1 MDINTNNY
9 WEKQNKIGQQEI
21 AERAENIDKYGIHVP
36 DDVYAEMNK
45 VIANSDN
52 PEESAY
58 RFGTAYQYSQMFD
71 IPFSEAYEKQD
82 EFNHALYGA
91 ETNKSAKE
99 WYTAVSDAFV
109 MGKNNVRIGQLGN
122 EIRAAMI
129 DGDEEKLNLLY
140 KELDI
145 LERDNETRQD
155 NIPRMWTV
163 EALKAGAESLPFTTA
178 SMVPGIIGSFISPGV
193 GLTAG
198 AVTSASLMSGQEYLE
213 LRKNGASHEVANVVA
228 NISGGLQG
236 IVEVALGKSLETVGA
251 VGGAVGKKVT
261 GEGVRKQ
268 AIEKI
273 TNAVGKKLHYG
284 AGAKIASNIALRSVE
299 GTLEEGLEEAVQEL
313 ISIGGQALAAE
324 LENYDLP
331 PEVADNIGKQT
342 FEAFKGGILGSLAL
356 GGLPVTINTVASVK
370 DYQAIKKAAETI
382 ESPEMFKDVAKNSKE
397 GKRVFSGFN
406 DDKKDAVIDRVFK
419 EAQTARDKNHDEMY
433 AEQKESYTYD
443 EETSYTDEEGNEVEI
458 EVTPEYR
465 TESGE
470 LKTDIQ
476 TTTDEDGNT
485 KGTFRIVDENNIQSY
500 GHIDYTL
507 DEETQTV
514 TIDNFK
520 MANKNRDVL
529 RAETFDAFAQN
540 MAGYKIEWN
549 PVYSKAKGFK
559 EYLTKN
565 NPYGEAQGLN
575 YYKDV
580 SAVADVKTRKS
591 VDKQLQA
598 NIKNLTA
605 RERSAAIVLLESAA
619 LKKGLGLTEYVN
631 QTFNNGQ
638 IFGNL
643 EEAQAMAQK
652 QNGADVKMQ
661 GAMLWR
667 RFGAETRAVIYAS
680 EHSNFSTWA
689 HELAHIWHDQL
700 EGDLKTEA
708 EKAFGVVNGDWRNTL
723 FTFADG
729 TVSTAA
735 EAFARGFEDYLKT
748 GKAPSNSLKKI
759 FQDFAEFL
767 ARVYNGIKNFI
778 NMSPEITSV
787 YDQLLKGDDS
797 LLKLA
802 EKAVIEQEIQNKL
815 AQQRQQEEQAKQARE
830 QQKEERAVKE
840 REIEEAQ
847 EEYDETEQLE
857 DETFEEETT
866 VEEEEI
872 TDTVQEDIINSLD
885 ATNKEDA
892 QKVADILTDE
902 NASKEAKETTALDS
916 AGKNR
921 DEEFA
926 IFQLAGVNG
935 IRNMAYSIKKKERLD
950 ALAVAQNMLEKAS
963 PLEGAKVTMQRI
975 KWATGWDKNASGK
988 WVYELDTSLFRIKN
1002 IGAFTKI
1009 LQSEPQQLVRATDLT
1024 VDTIL
1029 DAPELFEIYPLLRDI
1044 KVTFVNDYTGF
1055 RGGFGNNGIILNTRY
1070 IDKVNTEKGL
1080 KGVLVHEI
1088 QHAIQAL
1095 EAAQSEDIK
1104 DKKDLVAI
1112 VENFRKVYA
1121 KLQQR
1126 QMNAGHFYDQD
1137 TDKFDA
1143 SMQAYMNDELE
1154 IDARAVAKRTL
1165 LKSDERRHSI
1175 IANSTDV
1182 DITEKI
1188 VQQVIGIEGAQRL
1201 DDAYEV
1207 YERMDN
1213 YRIAREM
1220 ELAGKSAKD
1229 IKLAT
1234 GWERG
1239 VDAKWRYEI
1248 DDQEYKH
1255 DFINKS
1261 IDYIKNNPRYTELN
1275 NKLESLDGDYFKLT
1289 EAEQKEM
1296 DSIYDE
1302 IFDNYTTKNTVYLKD
1317 VLDAEELYNA
1327 YPEFKEYTVT
1337 FGYKPEHD
1345 YMGAFYEYREHID
1358 INMAPLSGN
1367 QEEIFSIL
1375 LHEIQHAIQYKENF
1389 ARGGNEKVAR
1399 RAALKSVEYSFE
1411 DKQKSNWYTYYLREA
1426 SAADFVLQSKRIQKN
1441 PELIKKTGYWQ
1452 AHSWAVPKKGTKEY
1466 NDYLYDR
1473 IAGWQEETQKYI
1485 IGDAYGYGS
1494 LLDSLYS
1501 KSEEELKKIRARN
1514 KYQANKYKDLYF
1526 KIYNLEKRKE
1536 EYSNLSD
1543 FELYKRL
1550 SGEAESRNVQNRMYM
1565 SPEQRKETLLSE
1577 TMDIAPE
1584 DQIVLFQELVEA
1596 EDKAE
1601 TILFQSI
1608 PIKKGLKK
1616 TKDIA
1621 SYMKDKLSSY
1631 GFSLKEDY
1639 SGLSSSQ
1646 YLTVTNYKEMT
1657 GQESQYNGGELK
1669 IRISDHDLPPSYDG
1683 LNGYHDI
1690 DVMSEAVERPGN
1702 DGKATSYEN
1711 VIKDLVNN
1719 ITEDNKEALRTKKGL
1734 LRSKNNQAK
1743 KQLPEW
1749 LLSEKTIRE
1758 RLDKEEDINTRFLL
1772 STFANFK
1779 QNERASKILEQIEYI
1794 KNNLDSSYYN
1804 SFKKLGLVDDSS
1816 LNNNLSSIL
1825 NQSSPAE
1832 ELENVR
1838 KQYENTDKWLKAPN
1852 GKDTNLTEK
1861 QWLQVRT
1868 SQFKAW
1874 FGDWENDPENASKV
1888 VDENGEP
1895 LVVYHGTLFSNFNV
1909 FDPSNGISF
1918 FTPTKEQAMSFG
1930 GRENAKYIYDE
1941 VTGNEDPG
1949 VFSCFLN
1956 IRNPKVVDFH
1966 GLTFNGENT
1975 ETGESED
1982 LFTDEEAFKAKDE
1995 GFDGTKFT
2003 NIHYDWSENFNI
2015 EVTDENI
2022 INDEFV
2028 VFSPNQIK
2036 SATDNSGEFSSD
2048 NPSILFQSLRDS
2060 EIDKQYF
2067 AAIEAGDM
2075 ETVQRLV
2082 NEQAERKGYV
2092 DNSDYQGTSA
2102 FNGAAPYRN
2111 GYFDTKEER
2120 LQAIEEGSF
2129 EDTQTLGD
2137 FAYDNA
2143 DALGFDYLIND
2154 NRAYRTADD
2163 KRKEAI
2169 ENLRNAVKDAQS
2181 GKKNV
2186 KIKMYRS
2193 VPADIKE
2200 NFFRVGDWITPSK
2213 SYAEDN
2219 ADVHNWKEGEY
2230 RIIEQ
2235 DVDLEH
2241 LWWDGNDI
2249 AEWGY
2254 DDETDNNRYKNVA
2267 NNRKLAELIT
2277 YDEQGNIIPLSKRFD
2292 ESNPSILYQTAYH
2305 GSPHNFDRFTTDAI
2319 GTGEGAQSFGWGLY
2333 FTNQED
2339 IARWYADKLSQGTV
2353 KKEYNSIKDYVLLLY
2368 RDVFIEKKDFIQEKN
2383 AIENS
2388 IKRELEAKKDMG
2400 YPSHVI
2406 ADIENDLK
2414 LFSTIS
2420 DEDSLYNI
2428 VEKKRNLYTV
2438 ELPEGKYLYWDKAY
2452 EGNDYKLIL
2461 EDIKQAIKNNPNSET
2476 EWALKVID
2484 QTLYE
2489 GITGADLYH
2498 HLTSLIDD
2506 GEERNPE
2513 KTTSMLLKSIG
2524 YIGIDYP
2531 SASLS
2536 NMIIAEGKR
2545 NYVIFDD
2552 EDVKVLEHLTYQTLD
2567 ELYTDA
2573 RGFDSWQ
2580 SFMEVY
2586 EGWLKPEPS
2595 LVPENADAS
2604 WYKSIW
2610 EMAHGMVAEPD
2621 ETLTKTDNPGAM
2633 SLDALFLMEIKKP
2646 GKLEEFLKNIHY
2658 LNTLNF
2664 DVMGEPIDE
2673 GDAAQREVQ
2682 AQLQYFMRKS
2692 LTHGSWFG
2700 NAARVFNDKP
2710 LTDKARKTM
2719 LTLIEHSTRDYRDI
2733 YSELMGRED
2742 FAVPAEE
2749 KISTNIKLGLHGIEG
2764 ANTDILS
2771 PEKRRQISEQIR
2783 NDEIAQKIKDGT
2795 MPMNDELDRYI
2806 KKLEKDTKE
2815 AEKKYDELK
2824 EATEQDYKRLSDW
2837 QQRQLIELQDEM
2849 LKARARYKNKSDEI
2863 SRKIN
2868 RGIKLT
2874 EQYLKEERALKASYD
2889 KLFKQYSDLIKAQ
2902 RLNADINDAI
2912 ERRENW
2918 YRVKEDLKEKRDE
2931 KRVIEQ
2937 IKKLRIQLVKR
2948 TMRRVPFN
2956 RVDFKSA
2963 KTLIAIQ
2970 RIFEPNLFGGVNKW
2984 IGTEG
2989 SYLRAVWSSWQT
3001 DSEFREKTEKRL
3013 QKYKSGAKVIELLN
3027 NSKTVED
3034 FNKWTSKER
3043 ARLHRLLPKEDWIR
3057 ELKLE
3062 DLAEERADS
3071 IQLDITTKE
3080 DVKYDA
3086 NGKAYILTTPVMSDE
3101 VKELVLDALGQDL
3114 FNQLVYRPFA
3124 EWTTEEMETL
3134 AKRVDEIYTD
3144 GKATLQA
3151 KKDAQI
3157 EQANRIRENIER
3169 AVKNTGIVINP
3180 GDSDEVKQ
3188 KKREQI
3194 AKILGEDVSVKG
3206 TIDGKRDG
3214 LFGRLG
3220 KILHGYSDANVL
3232 RVARILDG
3240 YQDGTN
3246 VIQLY
3251 RREND
3256 CYIAKNN
3263 AINQRTSKINQAM
3276 KDNKIKL
3283 NELFESVEIKDFY
3296 KGESVSFTVDELL
3309 FFMKAS
3315 LDEKAKEAVMYGNMM
3330 SGSVMQKY
3338 KQEFINADEQAQTI
3352 DMVGEDLPGT
3362 HAYKEICEILFDKV
3376 LTAANSLDTKYLNF
3390 ADAISDDYA
3399 IQFDRL
3405 QEASINEF
3413 NTPVWRENNYIPLV
3427 RLESNGDTNHNRVKE
3442 DLLGTLGSGT
3452 QTKQWADKGMTKKR
3466 IKISPLYQA
3475 PVETGLYKTWIDSVE
3490 RTEHFIAYAGYVREL
3505 NRVYK
3510 SKDARFTRR
3519 FIEDR
3524 YGKGMVDYIDNYIN
3538 EVANPNANAALSDMD
3553 RIVKILRGRTAPAYL
3568 AWKTSSIVKQSLT
3581 SPWPFIQFMNPAQ
3594 YLKSCFD
3601 ILTKKNMY
3609 ETIQAKSVFMRNRKI
3624 DPIIDLIDEQLNKK
3638 TNPVMSKVNQFN
3650 KIGMTGL
3657 EMIDWVC
3664 VAPGW
3669 LAAYE
3674 ERYKAL
3680 TKKNDDVYEIT
3691 KAQLQ
3696 EENDKLDIVSS
3707 ERMTEQQIET
3717 EAQKA
3722 VLTESE
3728 IEAKAVEYAD
3738 DVVRQC
3744 QPSNRS
3750 VDLAPLFKQKGPG
3763 SEIIKAVLQFQTS
3776 LNVIWQNIRYDI
3788 PMAVRQ
3794 KEFKKV
3800 VGTIGGY
3807 VMAGIMMNAVCEG
3820 FGGDDGEDEELTALK
3835 KLIFYSTTQFT
3846 DAIPV
3851 IGSYVTKTTEQL
3863 ITGETPY
3870 STNNDLFPLLTK
3882 YRQGT
3887 QQAIKGNWD
3896 KAAGKYAEALGLTF
3910 GAPVSGVKELL
3921 DVVSNEDG
3929 EDGLHFESLIGR

>member
-299 GTLEEGLEEAVQEL
+299 GTLEEGAEEAIQEL

-485 KGTFRIVDENNIQSY
+485 KGTFRIVDENNTQSY

-549 PVYSKAKGFK
+549 PAYSKSKGFK

-565 NPYGEAQGLN
+565 NPYGEKQGLN

-580 SAVADVKTRKS
+580 NAVADVKTRKS
-591 VDKQLQA
+591 VDKQLQE

-652 QNGADVKMQ
+652 QNGSDVKMQ

-708 EKAFGVVNGDWRNTL
+708 EKAFGVVNGDWRNTP

-735 EAFARGFEDYLKT
+735 EGFARGFEDYLKT

-787 YDQLLKGDDS
+787 YDQLLQGDDS

-802 EKAVIEQEIQNKL
+802 EKAVIEQEVQNKL
-815 AQQRQQEEQAKQARE
+815 AQQRQQAEQEKQAQE

-857 DETFEEETT
+857 EETAVEEETT

-885 ATNKEDA
+885 ATNKVDA

-1188 VQQVIGIEGAQRL
+1188 VQQVIGVEGAQRL

-1248 DDQEYKH
+1248 DDQEYKY

-1289 EAEQKEM
+1289 EAEQKEI

-1345 YMGAFYEYREHID
+1345 YMGAFYEYRKHID
-1358 INMAPLSGN
+1358 INMAPSSGN

-1389 ARGGNEKVAR
+1389 AIGGNEKVVR

-1411 DKQKSNWYTYYLREA
+1411 DKQKSNWYTYYLREE

-1584 DQIVLFQELVEA
+1584 DQIIMFQTLVSA
-1596 EDKAE
+1596 EQQ
-1601 TILFQSI
+1601 TI
-1608 PIKKGLKK
+1608 
-1616 TKDIA
+1616 
-1621 SYMKDKLSSY
+1621 
-1631 GFSLKEDY
+1631 
-1639 SGLSSSQ
+1639 
-1646 YLTVTNYKEMT
+1646 
-1657 GQESQYNGGELK
+1657 
-1669 IRISDHDLPPSYDG
+1669 
-1683 LNGYHDI
+1683 
-1690 DVMSEAVERPGN
+1690 
-1702 DGKATSYEN
+1702 
-1711 VIKDLVNN
+1711 
-1719 ITEDNKEALRTKKGL
+1719 
-1734 LRSKNNQAK
+1734 
-1743 KQLPEW
+1743 
-1749 LLSEKTIRE
+1749 
-1758 RLDKEEDINTRFLL
+1758 
-1772 STFANFK
+1772 
-1779 QNERASKILEQIEYI
+1779 
-1794 KNNLDSSYYN
+1794 
-1804 SFKKLGLVDDSS
+1804 DD
-1816 LNNNLSSIL
+1816 
-1825 NQSSPAE
+1825 
-1832 ELENVR
+1832 VR
-1838 KQYENTDKWLKAPN
+1838 KQYINTDKWLKAPKGTIFATDN
-1852 GKDTNLTEK
+1852 FDAAVSYVGYYGDTDPNSSKKVILDPDSPKHEK
-1861 QWLQVRT
+1861 LW
-1868 SQFKAW
+1868 W
-1874 FGDWENDPENASKV
+1874 
-1888 VDENGEP
+1888 
-1895 LVVYHGTLFSNFNV
+1895 GTYRRGGIYELF
-1909 FDPSNGISF
+1909 
-1918 FTPTKEQAMSFG
+1918 A
-1930 GRENAKYIYDE
+1930 
-1941 VTGNEDPG
+1941 
-1949 VFSCFLN
+1949 N
-1956 IRNPKVVDFH
+1956 IRNPYEVDYEGNLFKTEDGFYDVNEEVKWVLDH
-1966 GLTFNGENT
+1966 GEGKYDGLIIRNIKDYGLIDNKDIENAPA
-1975 ETGESED
+1975 
-1982 LFTDEEAFKAKDE
+1982 FTDIV
-1995 GFDGTKFT
+1995 GFD
-2003 NIHYDWSENFNI
+2003 S
-2015 EVTDENI
+2015 
-2022 INDEFV
+2022 
-2028 VFSPNQIK
+2028 NQFK
-2036 SATDNSGEFSSD
+2036 SADQNKGTFDKN
-2048 NPSILFQSLRDS
+2048 NPSILFQKYDPRSFVPKVRGGWTESKIIKYLKDNPTLSGISNAIKFIKEFDSPEELKEHMFYHGTAGGSNKLKPSITMSDREIERIGGGGYGQKYWSISVSKSKEIASRFAPMSTSVRIYPIILAKNANVIEMPELSDSVELESHIIELWEKGVDAVWIGDKNSGEQELSILNPRAVVNVGTPSVYKNFGLGSEKNPINIKNDAQITEMFNFAQNYIPKTAKDFGEPQKPSHFIRDENGEVIGDNTNYNS
-2060 EIDKQYF
+2060 ELEEYKKEYEKWIFSDDYKEWDKF
-2067 AAIEAGDM
+2067 D
-2075 ETVQRLV
+2075 R
-2082 NEQAERKGYV
+2082 ER
-2092 DNSDYQGTSA
+2092 
-2102 FNGAAPYRN
+2102 
-2111 GYFDTKEER
+2111 
-2120 LQAIEEGSF
+2120 
-2129 EDTQTLGD
+2129 
-2137 FAYDNA
+2137 
-2143 DALGFDYLIND
+2143 
-2154 NRAYRTADD
+2154 
-2163 KRKEAI
+2163 
-2169 ENLRNAVKDAQS
+2169 RNA
-2181 GKKNV
+2181 
-2186 KIKMYRS
+2186 
-2193 VPADIKE
+2193 
-2200 NFFRVGDWITPSK
+2200 
-2213 SYAEDN
+2213 
-2219 ADVHNWKEGEY
+2219 
-2230 RIIEQ
+2230 
-2235 DVDLEH
+2235 
-2241 LWWDGNDI
+2241 
-2249 AEWGY
+2249 
-2254 DDETDNNRYKNVA
+2254 
-2267 NNRKLAELIT
+2267 
-2277 YDEQGNIIPLSKRFD
+2277 
-2292 ESNPSILYQTAYH
+2292 ILFQTAYH
-2305 GSPHNFDRFTTDAI
+2305 GSPHNFDRFSTDSI

-2353 KKEYNSIKDYVLLLY
+2353 KKEYNSIEDYVLLLY

-2604 WYKSIW
+2604 WYKSTW

-2692 LTHGSWFG
+2692 LTHGSWFS

-2806 KKLEKDTKE
+2806 KKLEKETKD

-2849 LKARARYKNKSDEI
+2849 LKARARYKNKSDET

-3180 GDSDEVKQ
+3180 GDSEEVKQ

-3362 HAYKEICEILFDKV
+3362 HAYKEICEMLFDKV

-3442 DLLGTLGSGT
+3442 DLLGTLGGGT

-3475 PVETGLYKTWIDSVE
+3475 PVETGLYKTWVDSVE

-3594 YLKSCFD
+3594 YLKACFD
-3601 ILTKKNMY
+3601 ILRKKNMY

-3820 FGGDDGEDEELTALK
+3820 FGGDDGEDDEATALK

-3851 IGSYVTKTTEQL
+3851 IGSYVTRTTEQL

-3896 KAAGKYAEALGLTF
+3896 KAAGKYVEALGLTF

>member
-71 IPFSEAYEKQD
+71 IPFSEAYENQD

-236 IVEVALGKSLETVGA
+236 IVEVALGKSLETVSA
-251 VGGAVGKKVT
+251 VGGAVGKKVI
-261 GEGVRKQ
+261 GEGLRKQ

-284 AGAKIASNIALRSVE
+284 AAAKIASNIALRSVE
-299 GTLEEGLEEAVQEL
+299 GTLEEGAEEAIQEL

-331 PEVADNIGKQT
+331 PEVADDIGKQT
-342 FEAFKGGILGSLAL
+342 FEAFKGGILGSLVL
-356 GGLPVTINTVASVK
+356 GGLPVAINTVASVK
-370 DYQAIKKAAETI
+370 DYQTIKKAAETI
-382 ESPEMFKDVAKNSKE
+382 ESPEMFKDVVKNSKE
-397 GKRVFSGFN
+397 GKRVFSGFS
-406 DDKKDAVIDRVFK
+406 DDKKDAVIDQVFK

-485 KGTFRIVDENNIQSY
+485 KGTFRIVDENNTQSY
-500 GHIDYTL
+500 GHIDYTI

-549 PVYSKAKGFK
+549 PVYSKSKGFK

-631 QTFNNGQ
+631 QTFNNGH

-708 EKAFGVVNGDWRNTL
+708 EKAFGVVNRDWRNTP

-735 EAFARGFEDYLKT
+735 EGFARGFEDYLKT

-787 YDQLLKGDDS
+787 YDQLLQGDDS
-797 LLKLA
+797 LLRLA
-802 EKAVIEQEIQNKL
+802 EKAVIEQEVQNKL
-815 AQQRQQEEQAKQARE
+815 ARQRQQAEQEKQAQE

-857 DETFEEETT
+857 DETAVEEETT

-902 NASKEAKETTALDS
+902 NASKETKETTALDS

-935 IRNMAYSIKKKERLD
+935 IRNMAYSMKKKERLD

-1104 DKKDLVAI
+1104 DKNDLVAI

-1188 VQQVIGIEGAQRL
+1188 VQQVIGVEGAQRL
-1201 DDAYEV
+1201 DEAYEV

-1248 DDQEYKH
+1248 NDITLDGEKLVENKFNYISGGFIEPLKNLINDGDLLKAYPALANINVVVTPH
-1255 DFINKS
+1255 IDVNGSFSPEDYTIKINK
-1261 IDYIKNNPRYTELN
+1261 DLFEK
-1275 NKLESLDGDYFKLT
+1275 
-1289 EAEQKEM
+1289 
-1296 DSIYDE
+1296 
-1302 IFDNYTTKNTVYLKD
+1302 
-1317 VLDAEELYNA
+1317 
-1327 YPEFKEYTVT
+1327 
-1337 FGYKPEHD
+1337 
-1345 YMGAFYEYREHID
+1345 YRE
-1358 INMAPLSGN
+1358 N
-1367 QEEIFSIL
+1367 FSIEADEDDNIL
-1375 LHEIQHAIQYKENF
+1375 AIVEDDSFKSTLIHEIQHAIQDIEGFAKGGNSENF
-1389 ARGGNEKVAR
+1389 KTIQASPLEK
-1399 RAALKSVEYSFE
+1399 ALASYAGYSKE
-1411 DKQKSNWYTYYLREA
+1411 ELAQITEESQKQFLRE
-1426 SAADFVLQSKRIQKN
+1426 
-1441 PELIKKTGYWQ
+1441 Q
-1452 AHSWAVPKKGTKEY
+1452 AHFTEEEIAEALPDIGGLGNIAQIIERSVRDGKLDVLYEEMQEAAKNVQNEGRVEVKGNY
-1466 NDYLYDR
+1466 YSSPLNAYAS
-1473 IAGWQEETQKYI
+1473 IAGEV
-1485 IGDAYGYGS
+1485 
-1494 LLDSLYS
+1494 
-1501 KSEEELKKIRARN
+1501 
-1514 KYQANKYKDLYF
+1514 
-1526 KIYNLEKRKE
+1526 
-1536 EYSNLSD
+1536 
-1543 FELYKRL
+1543 
-1550 SGEAESRNVQNRMYM
+1550 EARNVQNRMYM
-1565 SPEQRKETLLSE
+1565 SPDKRRETLLAE
-1577 TMDIAPE
+1577 TMDIAE
-1584 DQIVLFQELVEA
+1584 EEQIVLFQELVNA
-1596 EDKAE
+1596 ENN
-1601 TILFQSI
+1601 
-1608 PIKKGLKK
+1608 
-1616 TKDIA
+1616 
-1621 SYMKDKLSSY
+1621 
-1631 GFSLKEDY
+1631 SLED
-1639 SGLSSSQ
+1639 
-1646 YLTVTNYKEMT
+1646 
-1657 GQESQYNGGELK
+1657 
-1669 IRISDHDLPPSYDG
+1669 
-1683 LNGYHDI
+1683 
-1690 DVMSEAVERPGN
+1690 
-1702 DGKATSYEN
+1702 
-1711 VIKDLVNN
+1711 
-1719 ITEDNKEALRTKKGL
+1719 
-1734 LRSKNNQAK
+1734 
-1743 KQLPEW
+1743 
-1749 LLSEKTIRE
+1749 
-1758 RLDKEEDINTRFLL
+1758 
-1772 STFANFK
+1772 
-1779 QNERASKILEQIEYI
+1779 
-1794 KNNLDSSYYN
+1794 
-1804 SFKKLGLVDDSS
+1804 
-1816 LNNNLSSIL
+1816 
-1825 NQSSPAE
+1825 
-1832 ELENVR
+1832 VR
-1838 KQYENTDKWLKAPN
+1838 KQYINTDKWLKAPN

-1895 LVVYHGTLFSNFNV
+1895 LVVYHGTSESFDVFGKETREGENFH
-1909 FDPSNGISF
+1909 FG
-1918 FTPTKEQAMSFG
+1918 TKEQAELRVKDYIEFIEADIN
-1930 GRENAKYIYDE
+1930 RKKEDVKNANSETSKFYSRNTILQLQKQLE
-1941 VTGNEDPG
+1941 G
-1949 VFSCFLN
+1949 FK
-1956 IRNPKVVDFH
+1956 NPKFMAVYLDIKNPKREQDENLWYKKTKEAKSLGYDGFVYY
-1966 GLTFNGENT
+1966 NVYENT
-1975 ETGESED
+1975 GDDSY
-1982 LFTDEEAFKAKDE
+1982 A
-1995 GFDGTKFT
+1995 
-2003 NIHYDWSENFNI
+2003 
-2015 EVTDENI
+2015 
-2022 INDEFV
+2022 

-2036 SATDNSGEFSSD
+2036 SATDNNGEFNKES
-2048 NPSILFQSLRDS
+2048 PSILFQETKLPKTVIDDFVSFFDNYEVGNKTDEQLFNDIKRLSILNGQAHKGYLANDYDNRNGIIYETKDIVLKKIIDYLLNNKSSIKVLSDSNVVYFEYKDQQYSFHVRFNEDFLNKIRQKQSHMPVWNGVVGLFGELEKEISDLNLEVSKESKRLEDVGNSKYWELMEQSPLTKLR
-2060 EIDKQYF
+2060 KLLYN
-2067 AAIEAGDM
+2067 DM
-2075 ETVQRLV
+2075 ELFYPSGDLFPEVTLEKILAKKKTNADYFGEDYSGDSTVKEYKSKIEDAKTKKTKEKYEKLL
-2082 NEQAERKGYV
+2082 EEILIKYKEYDDKILEERKQIATLYEAIKSMPDYSAEADKFIQNDV
-2092 DNSDYQGTSA
+2092 DKL
-2102 FNGAAPYRN
+2102 
-2111 GYFDTKEER
+2111 KEKKHVLDKKRE
-2120 LQAIEEGSF
+2120 LIKQK
-2129 EDTQTLGD
+2129 
-2137 FAYDNA
+2137 
-2143 DALGFDYLIND
+2143 LINAFYS
-2154 NRAYRTADD
+2154 N
-2163 KRKEAI
+2163 
-2169 ENLRNAVKDAQS
+2169 
-2181 GKKNV
+2181 
-2186 KIKMYRS
+2186 
-2193 VPADIKE
+2193 
-2200 NFFRVGDWITPSK
+2200 
-2213 SYAEDN
+2213 
-2219 ADVHNWKEGEY
+2219 
-2230 RIIEQ
+2230 
-2235 DVDLEH
+2235 
-2241 LWWDGNDI
+2241 
-2249 AEWGY
+2249 
-2254 DDETDNNRYKNVA
+2254 
-2267 NNRKLAELIT
+2267 
-2277 YDEQGNIIPLSKRFD
+2277 

-2339 IARWYADKLSQGTV
+2339 IARWYADKLTQGAV

-2476 EWALKVID
+2476 DWALKAID

-2498 HLTSLIDD
+2498 HLTFLIDD

-2531 SASLS
+2531 AASLS

-2573 RGFDSWQ
+2573 RDFDSWE

-2604 WYKSIW
+2604 WYKATW
-2610 EMAHGMVAEPD
+2610 EMAHGMVTEPD
-2621 ETLTKTDNPGAM
+2621 ETLPKTDNPSAM

-2673 GDAAQREVQ
+2673 EDAAQREVQ

-2692 LTHGSWFG
+2692 LTHGSWFS

-2849 LKARARYKNKSDEI
+2849 LKARARYKNKSDET

-3043 ARLHRLLPKEDWIR
+3043 SRLHRLLPKEDWIR

-3151 KKDAQI
+3151 KKDSQI

-3169 AVKNTGIVINP
+3169 AVKNTGIVINS
-3180 GDSDEVKQ
+3180 GDSDEVK
-3188 KKREQI
+3188 KKKQEQI

-3263 AINQRTSKINQAM
+3263 AINQRTFKINQAM

-3309 FFMKAS
+3309 FFMKAN

-3352 DMVGEDLPGT
+3352 DIVGEDLPGT
-3362 HAYKEICEILFDKV
+3362 HAYKEICEMLFDKV
-3376 LTAANSLDTKYLNF
+3376 LTAANSLDKKFLNF

-3638 TNPVMSKVNQFN
+3638 TNPFMSKVNQFN

-3707 ERMTEQQIET
+3707 ERMTEKQIET

-3820 FGGDDGEDEELTALK
+3820 FSGDDGEDDEATALK

>member
-36 DDVYAEMNK
+36 DEVYAEMNK

-129 DGDEEKLNLLY
+129 AGDEEKLNLLY

-163 EALKAGAESLPFTTA
+163 EALKVGAVSLPFTTA

-251 VGGAVGKKVT
+251 VGSAVGKKVI
-261 GEGVRKQ
+261 GEGLRKQ

-284 AGAKIASNIALRSVE
+284 AAAKIASNIALRSVE
-299 GTLEEGLEEAVQEL
+299 GTLEEGAEEAIEEL

-331 PEVADNIGKQT
+331 PEVADDIGKQT
-342 FEAFKGGILGSLAL
+342 FEAFKGGILGSLVL
-356 GGLPVTINTVASVK
+356 GGLPVAINTVASVK
-370 DYQAIKKAAETI
+370 DYQTIKKAAETI
-382 ESPEMFKDVAKNSKE
+382 ESPEMFKDVAKNSTE

-406 DDKKDAVIDRVFK
+406 DDKKDAVIDQVFK

-465 TESGE
+465 TENGE

-485 KGTFRIVDENNIQSY
+485 KGTFRIVDENNTQSY

-549 PVYSKAKGFK
+549 PAYSKSKGFK

-565 NPYGEAQGLN
+565 NPYGEKQGLN

-580 SAVADVKTRKS
+580 NAVADVKTRKS
-591 VDKQLQA
+591 VDKQLQE

-652 QNGADVKMQ
+652 QNGSDVKMQ

-708 EKAFGVVNGDWRNTL
+708 EKAFGVVNGDWRNTP

-735 EAFARGFEDYLKT
+735 EGFARGFEDYLKT

-815 AQQRQQEEQAKQARE
+815 AQQRQQEEQAKQAQD

-885 ATNKEDA
+885 ATNKVDA

-935 IRNMAYSIKKKERLD
+935 IRNMAYSMKKKERLD

-1104 DKKDLVAI
+1104 DKNDLVAI

-1126 QMNAGHFYDQD
+1126 QMNSGHFYDQD

-1188 VQQVIGIEGAQRL
+1188 VQQVIGVEGAQRL
-1201 DDAYEV
+1201 DEAYEV

-1220 ELAGKSAKD
+1220 ELAGKNAKD

-1248 DDQEYKH
+1248 DDITLNGEKLVENKFNYISGGFIEPLKNLINNGDLLKAYPALANINVVVTPH
-1255 DFINKS
+1255 IDVNGSFSSADYTIKINK
-1261 IDYIKNNPRYTELN
+1261 DLFEK
-1275 NKLESLDGDYFKLT
+1275 
-1289 EAEQKEM
+1289 
-1296 DSIYDE
+1296 
-1302 IFDNYTTKNTVYLKD
+1302 
-1317 VLDAEELYNA
+1317 
-1327 YPEFKEYTVT
+1327 
-1337 FGYKPEHD
+1337 
-1345 YMGAFYEYREHID
+1345 YRE
-1358 INMAPLSGN
+1358 N
-1367 QEEIFSIL
+1367 FSIEADEDGNIL
-1375 LHEIQHAIQYKENF
+1375 AIVEDDSFKSTLIHEIQHAIQDIEGF
-1389 ARGGNEKVAR
+1389 AVGGNSEIASEILQKKEEERKIIHDKAMAWQWKRELEAAEK
-1399 RAALKSVEYSFE
+1399 
-1411 DKQKSNWYTYYLREA
+1411 TH
-1426 SAADFVLQSKRIQKN
+1426 
-1441 PELIKKTGYWQ
+1441 PELRGQTYLMDALLNEYTENGTYTLKDLEDEHWIPAESIRNKGFNLYVRGYDKEGYEAAYEKWSKDFFKYAQEIKDTET
-1452 AHSWAVPKKGTKEY
+1452 SRY
-1466 NDYLYDR
+1466 NIYR
-1473 IAGWQEETQKYI
+1473 AIAGEV
-1485 IGDAYGYGS
+1485 
-1494 LLDSLYS
+1494 
-1501 KSEEELKKIRARN
+1501 
-1514 KYQANKYKDLYF
+1514 
-1526 KIYNLEKRKE
+1526 
-1536 EYSNLSD
+1536 
-1543 FELYKRL
+1543 
-1550 SGEAESRNVQNRMYM
+1550 EARNVQHRMHM
-1565 SPEQRKETLLSE
+1565 GSEQRREILLAE
-1577 TMDIAPE
+1577 TMDIAE
-1584 DQIVLFQELVEA
+1584 EEQIVLFQELVEA
-1596 EDKAE
+1596 ENNA
-1601 TILFQSI
+1601 L
-1608 PIKKGLKK
+1608 
-1616 TKDIA
+1616 
-1621 SYMKDKLSSY
+1621 
-1631 GFSLKEDY
+1631 ED
-1639 SGLSSSQ
+1639 
-1646 YLTVTNYKEMT
+1646 
-1657 GQESQYNGGELK
+1657 
-1669 IRISDHDLPPSYDG
+1669 
-1683 LNGYHDI
+1683 
-1690 DVMSEAVERPGN
+1690 
-1702 DGKATSYEN
+1702 
-1711 VIKDLVNN
+1711 
-1719 ITEDNKEALRTKKGL
+1719 
-1734 LRSKNNQAK
+1734 
-1743 KQLPEW
+1743 
-1749 LLSEKTIRE
+1749 
-1758 RLDKEEDINTRFLL
+1758 
-1772 STFANFK
+1772 
-1779 QNERASKILEQIEYI
+1779 
-1794 KNNLDSSYYN
+1794 
-1804 SFKKLGLVDDSS
+1804 
-1816 LNNNLSSIL
+1816 
-1825 NQSSPAE
+1825 
-1832 ELENVR
+1832 VR
-1838 KQYENTDKWLKAPN
+1838 KQYINTDKWLKAPN
-1852 GKDTNLTEK
+1852 GNDTNLTEK

-1868 SQFKAW
+1868 PSFKKW

-1888 VDENGEP
+1888 VDKNGEP
-1895 LVVYHGTLFSNFNV
+1895 LVVYHGTIRTDRKKFDIFKTNSPAWFS
-1909 FDPSNGISF
+1909 SNREYAERYFSDKRF
-1918 FTPTKEQAMSFG
+1918 WQRKDLYQA
-1930 GRENAKYIYDE
+1930 
-1941 VTGNEDPG
+1941 
-1949 VFSCFLN
+1949 FLN
-1956 IRNPKVVDFH
+1956 IRKIKDVGDTGYGGTETLKYLERESNIPLDILKAQNF
-1966 GLTFNGENT
+1966 ENT
-1975 ETGESED
+1975 TWIWNVTNDPKFKDLLKKDNYDGIKAIEQGE
-1982 LFTDEEAFKAKDE
+1982 
-1995 GFDGTKFT
+1995 FDTFG
-2003 NIHYDWSENFNI
+2003 
-2015 EVTDENI
+2015 
-2022 INDEFV
+2022 
-2028 VFSPNQIK
+2028 VFAPNQIK

-2048 NPSILFQSLRDS
+2048 NPSILFQNDQSMYGIHNLSKEALEHAFKMGGLANPSLAVTDKDIGFS
-2060 EIDKQYF
+2060 SFGEISLIPYSSMLEKGNGN
-2067 AAIEAGDM
+2067 AG
-2075 ETVQRLV
+2075 T
-2082 NEQAERKGYV
+2082 
-2092 DNSDYQGTSA
+2092 
-2102 FNGAAPYRN
+2102 FGADIYSPRYP
-2111 GYFDTKEER
+2111 DTKREVTDIGR
-2120 LQAIEEGSF
+2120 NKVKSLF
-2129 EDTQTLGD
+2129 W
-2137 FAYDNA
+2137 
-2143 DALGFDYLIND
+2143 
-2154 NRAYRTADD
+2154 
-2163 KRKEAI
+2163 AI
-2169 ENLRNAVKDAQS
+2169 ENEELKREAISKTISSIEDRTRNINLYRGLQLAYLEEKGIKDYYVYEKSTYSDEIKDKIKNLKTDSADDPETRRIITDIIISEKSNDYKQTAKGIALRELKKEKGAIKNISKEELRERENEIFDELLSFYKKEKLDKDGLLSFRTVDDFIYDVKKDIRDAGKLDTYYTFQKATDYIKENNLTKDFEKWAQEQLDKVEVEEKIFNGYTPSGNVKYLDHTLENVSKWMKKQGLRGGESFGYGLGSVRAQFTPSFNSLSKIKAEKGRLRNAADFEEIREEYNNRFYEIIKRLSGDNSYDVGAARFEEAFTSKDPI
-2181 GKKNV
+2181 G
-2186 KIKMYRS
+2186 YLE
-2193 VPADIKE
+2193 KE
-2200 NFFRVGDWITPSK
+2200 YGLNINSDFAEEMFNF
-2213 SYAEDN
+2213 AEDL
-2219 ADVHNWKEGEY
+2219 KEMPTEY
-2230 RIIEQ
+2230 FETKYTRPVMLNEFAAAVVPSNLPQELKDILEQ
-2235 DVDLEH
+2235 EGLIVKEYTGDRQETINKAL
-2241 LWWDGNDI
+2241 
-2249 AEWGY
+2249 
-2254 DDETDNNRYKNVA
+2254 DEINET
-2267 NNRKLAELIT
+2267 RKVL
-2277 YDEQGNIIPLSKRFD
+2277 F
-2292 ESNPSILYQTAYH
+2292 QTAYH

-2319 GTGEGAQSFGWGLY
+2319 GTGEGAQAFGWGLY

-2339 IARWYADKLSQGTV
+2339 FARWYADKLTQGTV

-2400 YPSHVI
+2400 YPPYLI

-2489 GITGADLYH
+2489 GITGEDLYH

-2531 SASLS
+2531 AASLS

-2573 RGFDSWQ
+2573 RDFDSWE

-2604 WYKSIW
+2604 WYKSTW

-2664 DVMGEPIDE
+2664 DVMGEPMDE
-2673 GDAAQREVQ
+2673 EDAAQREVQ

-2692 LTHGSWFG
+2692 LTHGSWFS

-2849 LKARARYKNKSDEI
+2849 LKARARYKNKSDET

-3151 KKDAQI
+3151 KKDVQI

-3169 AVKNTGIVINP
+3169 SVKNTGIVINP

-3263 AINQRTSKINQAM
+3263 AINQRTSKINKAM

-3352 DMVGEDLPGT
+3352 DIVGEDLPGT
-3362 HAYKEICEILFDKV
+3362 HAYKEICEMLFDKV
-3376 LTAANSLDTKYLNF
+3376 LTAANSLDKKFLNF

-3442 DLLGTLGSGT
+3442 DLLGTLGGGT

-3638 TNPVMSKVNQFN
+3638 TNPFMSKVNQFN

-3707 ERMTEQQIET
+3707 ERMTEKQIET

-3820 FGGDDGEDEELTALK
+3820 FGGDDGEDDEATALK
-3835 KLIFYSTTQFT
+3835 KLVFYSTTQFT

-3851 IGSYVTKTTEQL
+3851 IGSYVTRTTEQL

-3921 DVVSNEDG
+3921 DIVSNEDG

>member
-251 VGGAVGKKVT
+251 VGGAVGKKVI
-261 GEGVRKQ
+261 GEGIRKQ

-284 AGAKIASNIALRSVE
+284 AAAKIASNIALRSVE
-299 GTLEEGLEEAVQEL
+299 GTLEEGAEEAIQEL

-342 FEAFKGGILGSLAL
+342 FEAFKGGILGSLVL
-356 GGLPVTINTVASVK
+356 GGLPVAINTVASVK
-370 DYQAIKKAAETI
+370 DYQTIKKAAETI
-382 ESPEMFKDVAKNSKE
+382 ESPEMFKDVVKNSKE
-397 GKRVFSGFN
+397 GKRVFSGFS
-406 DDKKDAVIDRVFK
+406 DDKKDAVIDQVFK
-419 EAQTARDKNHDEMY
+419 EAQTARDQNHDEMY

-485 KGTFRIVDENNIQSY
+485 KGTFKIVDENNTQSY

-580 SAVADVKTRKS
+580 SAVADAKTRKS
-591 VDKQLQA
+591 VDKQLQE

-605 RERSAAIVLLESAA
+605 RERSAAIVLLEAAA
-619 LKKGLGLTEYVN
+619 LKKGMGLTDYVN
-631 QTFNNGQ
+631 KTFYQGQ
-638 IFGNL
+638 IFGSI

-652 QNGADVKMQ
+652 QKAKTNEELKANEEAEDVIMQ

-667 RFGAETRAVIYAS
+667 KFGNNTRAVIYAS
-680 EHSNFSTWA
+680 EYSNFSTWA

-700 EGDLKTEA
+700 EGDLKAEA
-708 EKAFGVVNGDWRNTL
+708 ETAFKVKNGDWRNTPYV
-723 FTFADG
+723 FADG
-729 TVSTAA
+729 TVSNTA
-735 EAFARGFEDYLKT
+735 EAFARGFEQYLST
-748 GKAPSNSLKKI
+748 GKAQSKGLEKI
-759 FQDFAEFL
+759 FQEFAQFL
-767 ARVYNGIKNFI
+767 VRVYKGLKHFIK
-778 NMSPEITSV
+778 MSPEITSV
-787 YDQLLKGDDS
+787 YDQLLQGDDS
-797 LLKLA
+797 LLHLA

-815 AQQRQQEEQAKQARE
+815 AQQRQQEEQAKQA
-830 QQKEERAVKE
+830 QNKQKEERAVKE

-857 DETFEEETT
+857 DETDVEEETT

-872 TDTVQEDIINSLD
+872 TDTIQENIINSLD

-892 QKVADILTDE
+892 QKVADILADE
-902 NASKEAKETTALDS
+902 NASKETKETTALDS

-1029 DAPELFEIYPLLRDI
+1029 DAPELFEIYPLLRAI

-1095 EAAQSEDIK
+1095 EAAQSENIK
-1104 DKKDLVAI
+1104 DKNDLVAI

-1188 VQQVIGIEGAQRL
+1188 VQQVIGVEGAQRL
-1201 DDAYEV
+1201 DEAYEV

-1248 DDQEYKH
+1248 DDQEYKY

-1289 EAEQKEM
+1289 EDEQKEI

-1345 YMGAFYEYREHID
+1345 YRGAFYEYRKHID
-1358 INMAPLSGN
+1358 INMYPSSGN
-1367 QEEIFSIL
+1367 EEEIFSVL
-1375 LHEIQHAIQYKENF
+1375 LHEIQHAIQDKENF
-1389 ARGGNEKVAR
+1389 AKGGNCKVAR
-1399 RAALKSVEYSFE
+1399 DAALKSVEYSFE
-1411 DKQKSNWYTYYLREA
+1411 DKQKSNWYPYYLREE
-1426 SAADFVLQSKRIQKN
+1426 SAADFVLQNKRIQKN

-1452 AHSWAVPKKGTKEY
+1452 AHSWGVPKKGTKEY

-1473 IAGWQEETQKYI
+1473 IAGWQEETRKYI

-1494 LLDSLYS
+1494 ILDSLYS
-1501 KSEEELKKIRARN
+1501 KSEEDLKKIRARN
-1514 KYQANKYKDLYF
+1514 QYQANKYKDLYF

-1536 EYSNLSD
+1536 EYRNLSD

-1550 SGEAESRNVQNRMYM
+1550 SGEAESRNTQARMYFT
-1565 SPEQRKETLLSE
+1565 SEQRRNTLLRD

-1584 DQIVLFQELVEA
+1584 DQIVMFQTLVSA
-1596 EDKAE
+1596 EQQ
-1601 TILFQSI
+1601 TI
-1608 PIKKGLKK
+1608 
-1616 TKDIA
+1616 
-1621 SYMKDKLSSY
+1621 
-1631 GFSLKEDY
+1631 
-1639 SGLSSSQ
+1639 
-1646 YLTVTNYKEMT
+1646 
-1657 GQESQYNGGELK
+1657 
-1669 IRISDHDLPPSYDG
+1669 
-1683 LNGYHDI
+1683 
-1690 DVMSEAVERPGN
+1690 
-1702 DGKATSYEN
+1702 
-1711 VIKDLVNN
+1711 
-1719 ITEDNKEALRTKKGL
+1719 
-1734 LRSKNNQAK
+1734 
-1743 KQLPEW
+1743 
-1749 LLSEKTIRE
+1749 
-1758 RLDKEEDINTRFLL
+1758 
-1772 STFANFK
+1772 
-1779 QNERASKILEQIEYI
+1779 
-1794 KNNLDSSYYN
+1794 
-1804 SFKKLGLVDDSS
+1804 DD
-1816 LNNNLSSIL
+1816 
-1825 NQSSPAE
+1825 
-1832 ELENVR
+1832 VR
-1838 KQYENTDKWLKAPN
+1838 KQYINTDKWLKAPN
-1852 GKDTNLTEK
+1852 GKDTNLTKK

-1874 FGDWENDPENASKV
+1874 FGDWENDPGNASKV

-1895 LVVYHGTLFSNFNV
+1895 LVVYHGSNHWFNIFNEGKTNKTNVNTPENTIFTNDNKAIASSFHNYYGGAISDVILDKDSPLHRKYDWGTYREGGVYSLFMN
-1909 FDPSNGISF
+1909 
-1918 FTPTKEQAMSFG
+1918 
-1930 GRENAKYIYDE
+1930 
-1941 VTGNEDPG
+1941 
-1949 VFSCFLN
+1949 L
-1956 IRNPKVVDFH
+1956 RNPKILDYK
-1966 GLTFNGENT
+1966 GQKWNA
-1975 ETGESED
+1975 
-1982 LFTDEEAFKAKDE
+1982 EAM
-1995 GFDGTKFT
+1995 
-2003 NIHYDWSENFNI
+2003 N
-2015 EVTDENI
+2015 
-2022 INDEFV
+2022 INDEVAKALKEGYDGFIAKNIIDV
-2028 VFSPNQIK
+2028 GFTDVTPPISNDYIAFNNTDVK
-2036 SATDNSGEFSSD
+2036 SATDNSGEFNAD
-2048 NPSILFQSLRDS
+2048 NPSILFQEVSEASKNIPEKTVINRDTFFKNTYADWRMVKKHPDREPDYKSSSGS
-2060 EIDKQYF
+2060 EYWYEKDGVYRRSNHWGNVASCWWLLNGNQYQSMVHKKGLTYVQSKKEHKKNYDVF
-2067 AAIEAGDM
+2067 KNNKYSNIGFKNNDIWFESEVMIEFGL
-2075 ETVQRLV
+2075 T
-2082 NEQAERKGYV
+2082 GYAKWRDISKKHDIPV
-2092 DNSDYQGTSA
+2092 DEIAKREIYQSVLIVE
-2102 FNGAAPYRN
+2102 NYN
-2111 GYFDTKEER
+2111 KEYQISYKENDLKDYFDDVKYN
-2120 LQAIEEGSF
+2120 LSKYGSVENENAEDFKNFF
-2129 EDTQTLGD
+2129 ENYTWED
-2137 FAYDNA
+2137 F
-2143 DALGFDYLIND
+2143 LND
-2154 NRAYRTADD
+2154 
-2163 KRKEAI
+2163 
-2169 ENLRNAVKDAQS
+2169 
-2181 GKKNV
+2181 KKNN
-2186 KIKMYRS
+2186 
-2193 VPADIKE
+2193 
-2200 NFFRVGDWITPSK
+2200 NFSNYVTFNDARYNS
-2213 SYAEDN
+2213 E
-2219 ADVHNWKEGEY
+2219 
-2230 RIIEQ
+2230 RI
-2235 DVDLEH
+2235 L
-2241 LWWDGNDI
+2241 
-2249 AEWGY
+2249 
-2254 DDETDNNRYKNVA
+2254 
-2267 NNRKLAELIT
+2267 
-2277 YDEQGNIIPLSKRFD
+2277 F
-2292 ESNPSILYQTAYH
+2292 QTAYH
-2305 GSPHNFDRFTTDAI
+2305 GTPHNFDKFSTSAI

-2339 IARWYADKLSQGTV
+2339 IARWYADKLSQDNLSILKEQVKYKSVDIPYKNGTIQYEIFKDLISFNFDF
-2353 KKEYNSIKDYVLLLY
+2353 KKYKDYLEKEIDNLSKDKDNPYYDEKAEQKKQKVNEVERDLL
-2368 RDVFIEKKDFIQEKN
+2368 N
-2383 AIENS
+2383 
-2388 IKRELEAKKDMG
+2388 
-2400 YPSHVI
+2400 
-2406 ADIENDLK
+2406 
-2414 LFSTIS
+2414 
-2420 DEDSLYNI
+2420 
-2428 VEKKRNLYTV
+2428 RNLYTV
-2438 ELPEGKYLYWDKAY
+2438 ELPDNGYLLWDKLYKEEIPAIMKALREEIEKDYSPGSAYINWDLLEELESNNFTLSGKYLYDNISKLFY
-2452 EGNDYKLIL
+2452 GNNK
-2461 EDIKQAIKNNPNSET
+2461 
-2476 EWALKVID
+2476 
-2484 QTLYE
+2484 
-2489 GITGADLYH
+2489 
-2498 HLTSLIDD
+2498 
-2506 GEERNPE
+2506 E
-2513 KTTSMLLKSIG
+2513 KYASKYLRRIG

-2531 SASLS
+2531 ANSL
-2536 NMIIAEGKR
+2536 AGHTDEGKR

-2573 RGFDSWQ
+2573 RDFDSWE

-2604 WYKSIW
+2604 WYKATW
-2610 EMAHGMVAEPD
+2610 EMAHGMVTEPD
-2621 ETLTKTDNPGAM
+2621 ETLTKTDNPSAM

-2673 GDAAQREVQ
+2673 EDAAQREVQ

-2692 LTHGSWFG
+2692 LTHGSWFS

-2764 ANTDILS
+2764 ANTHILS

-2849 LKARARYKNKSDEI
+2849 LKARARYKNKSDET

-2931 KRVIEQ
+2931 KRVVEQ

-3169 AVKNTGIVINP
+3169 SVKNTGIVINP

-3352 DMVGEDLPGT
+3352 DIVGEDLPGT
-3362 HAYKEICEILFDKV
+3362 HAYKEICEMLFDKV
-3376 LTAANSLDTKYLNF
+3376 LTAANSLDKKFLNF

-3490 RTEHFIAYAGYVREL
+3490 RIEHFIAYAGYVREL

-3638 TNPVMSKVNQFN
+3638 TNPFMSKVNQFN

-3707 ERMTEQQIET
+3707 ERMTEKQIET

-3820 FGGDDGEDEELTALK
+3820 FGGDDGEDDEATALK
-3835 KLIFYSTTQFT
+3835 KFVFYSTTQFT

-3921 DVVSNEDG
+3921 DIVSNEDG

>member
-1 MDINTNNY
+1 
-9 WEKQNKIGQQEI
+9 
-21 AERAENIDKYGIHVP
+21 
-36 DDVYAEMNK
+36 
-45 VIANSDN
+45 
-52 PEESAY
+52 
-58 RFGTAYQYSQMFD
+58 
-71 IPFSEAYEKQD
+71 
-82 EFNHALYGA
+82 
-91 ETNKSAKE
+91 
-99 WYTAVSDAFV
+99 
-109 MGKNNVRIGQLGN
+109 
-122 EIRAAMI
+122 
-129 DGDEEKLNLLY
+129 
-140 KELDI
+140 
-145 LERDNETRQD
+145 
-155 NIPRMWTV
+155 
-163 EALKAGAESLPFTTA
+163 
-178 SMVPGIIGSFISPGV
+178 
-193 GLTAG
+193 
-198 AVTSASLMSGQEYLE
+198 
-213 LRKNGASHEVANVVA
+213 
-228 NISGGLQG
+228 
-236 IVEVALGKSLETVGA
+236 
-251 VGGAVGKKVT
+251 
-261 GEGVRKQ
+261 
-268 AIEKI
+268 
-273 TNAVGKKLHYG
+273 
-284 AGAKIASNIALRSVE
+284 
-299 GTLEEGLEEAVQEL
+299 
-313 ISIGGQALAAE
+313 
-324 LENYDLP
+324 
-331 PEVADNIGKQT
+331 
-342 FEAFKGGILGSLAL
+342 
-356 GGLPVTINTVASVK
+356 
-370 DYQAIKKAAETI
+370 
-382 ESPEMFKDVAKNSKE
+382 
-397 GKRVFSGFN
+397 
-406 DDKKDAVIDRVFK
+406 
-419 EAQTARDKNHDEMY
+419 
-433 AEQKESYTYD
+433 
-443 EETSYTDEEGNEVEI
+443 
-458 EVTPEYR
+458 
-465 TESGE
+465 
-470 LKTDIQ
+470 
-476 TTTDEDGNT
+476 
-485 KGTFRIVDENNIQSY
+485 
-500 GHIDYTL
+500 
-507 DEETQTV
+507 
-514 TIDNFK
+514 
-520 MANKNRDVL
+520 
-529 RAETFDAFAQN
+529 
-540 MAGYKIEWN
+540 
-549 PVYSKAKGFK
+549 
-559 EYLTKN
+559 
-565 NPYGEAQGLN
+565 
-575 YYKDV
+575 
-580 SAVADVKTRKS
+580 
-591 VDKQLQA
+591 
-598 NIKNLTA
+598 
-605 RERSAAIVLLESAA
+605 
-619 LKKGLGLTEYVN
+619 
-631 QTFNNGQ
+631 
-638 IFGNL
+638 
-643 EEAQAMAQK
+643 
-652 QNGADVKMQ
+652 
-661 GAMLWR
+661 
-667 RFGAETRAVIYAS
+667 
-680 EHSNFSTWA
+680 
-689 HELAHIWHDQL
+689 
-700 EGDLKTEA
+700 
-708 EKAFGVVNGDWRNTL
+708 
-723 FTFADG
+723 
-729 TVSTAA
+729 
-735 EAFARGFEDYLKT
+735 
-748 GKAPSNSLKKI
+748 
-759 FQDFAEFL
+759 
-767 ARVYNGIKNFI
+767 
-778 NMSPEITSV
+778 
-787 YDQLLKGDDS
+787 
-797 LLKLA
+797 
-802 EKAVIEQEIQNKL
+802 
-815 AQQRQQEEQAKQARE
+815 
-830 QQKEERAVKE
+830 
-840 REIEEAQ
+840 
-847 EEYDETEQLE
+847 
-857 DETFEEETT
+857 
-866 VEEEEI
+866 
-872 TDTVQEDIINSLD
+872 
-885 ATNKEDA
+885 DA

-1104 DKKDLVAI
+1104 DKNNLVAI

-1188 VQQVIGIEGAQRL
+1188 VQQVIGVEGAQRL
-1201 DDAYEV
+1201 DEAYEV

-1220 ELAGKSAKD
+1220 ELSGKSAKD

-1248 DDQEYKH
+1248 DDQEYKY

-1275 NKLESLDGDYFKLT
+1275 NKLESLGGDYFKLT
-1289 EAEQKEM
+1289 EAEQEEF
-1296 DSIYDE
+1296 DSILDE

-1337 FGYKPEHD
+1337 FGYKPKHD
-1345 YMGAFYEYREHID
+1345 YGGAFYKYRKHID
-1358 INMAPLSGN
+1358 INMYPSSWN

-1389 ARGGNEKVAR
+1389 AKGGNIEQFEEEIEKRKPITKAQEK
-1399 RAALKSVEYSFE
+1399 LVE
-1411 DKQKSNWYTYYLREA
+1411 DV
-1426 SAADFVLQSKRIQKN
+1426 DFYNKN
-1441 PELIKKTGYWQ
+1441 VENKEQFTLLDFMKGQIKFDN
-1452 AHSWAVPKKGTKEY
+1452 KEG
-1466 NDYLYDR
+1466 LYDDDF
-1473 IAGWQEETQKYI
+1473 IKSY
-1485 IGDAYGYGS
+1485 
-1494 LLDSLYS
+1494 LL
-1501 KSEEELKKIRARN
+1501 SEEDILVAYNQNKAKLEKFKNELKKEKSSYD
-1514 KYQANKYKDLYF
+1514 KY
-1526 KIYNLEKRKE
+1526 
-1536 EYSNLSD
+1536 YSLT
-1543 FELYKRL
+1543 
-1550 SGEAESRNVQNRMYM
+1550 GEVEARNVQHRMHM
-1565 SPEQRKETLLSE
+1565 DSEQRRETLLAE
-1577 TMDIAPE
+1577 TMDIAE
-1584 DQIVLFQELVEA
+1584 EEQIVLFQELVEA
-1596 EDKAE
+1596 ENNA
-1601 TILFQSI
+1601 L
-1608 PIKKGLKK
+1608 
-1616 TKDIA
+1616 
-1621 SYMKDKLSSY
+1621 
-1631 GFSLKEDY
+1631 ED
-1639 SGLSSSQ
+1639 
-1646 YLTVTNYKEMT
+1646 
-1657 GQESQYNGGELK
+1657 
-1669 IRISDHDLPPSYDG
+1669 
-1683 LNGYHDI
+1683 
-1690 DVMSEAVERPGN
+1690 
-1702 DGKATSYEN
+1702 
-1711 VIKDLVNN
+1711 
-1719 ITEDNKEALRTKKGL
+1719 
-1734 LRSKNNQAK
+1734 
-1743 KQLPEW
+1743 
-1749 LLSEKTIRE
+1749 
-1758 RLDKEEDINTRFLL
+1758 
-1772 STFANFK
+1772 
-1779 QNERASKILEQIEYI
+1779 
-1794 KNNLDSSYYN
+1794 
-1804 SFKKLGLVDDSS
+1804 
-1816 LNNNLSSIL
+1816 
-1825 NQSSPAE
+1825 
-1832 ELENVR
+1832 VR
-1838 KQYENTDKWLKAPN
+1838 KQYVNTDKWLKAPN
-1852 GKDTNLTEK
+1852 GNDTNLTEK

-1868 SQFKAW
+1868 PQFKAW

-1888 VDENGEP
+1888 VDKNGEP

-2048 NPSILFQSLRDS
+2048 NPSILFQNTKLPKDVIDDFVSFFDNYEVGNKTDEQLFNDIKRLSILNGQAYKGYLANDYDNRNGIIYETKDIVLKKIIDYLLNNKSSIKVLSGSNVVYFEYKDQQYSFHVRFNEDFLNKIRQKQSHMPVWNGVVGLFGELEKDISDLNLEVSKEIKRLEDVKNSKYWELEKKSPLTKLRELLYNDIELFYPSGDLFPEVTLEKILAKKKTNADYDGEDYSGDS
-2060 EIDKQYF
+2060 TVKEYKSKIQEAKTKKTKQKYQKLLEEILIKYKENDDK
-2067 AAIEAGDM
+2067 ILE
-2075 ETVQRLV
+2075 
-2082 NEQAERKGYV
+2082 ERK
-2092 DNSDYQGTSA
+2092 QIA
-2102 FNGAAPYRN
+2102 
-2111 GYFDTKEER
+2111 
-2120 LQAIEEGSF
+2120 
-2129 EDTQTLGD
+2129 TL
-2137 FAYDNA
+2137 Y
-2143 DALGFDYLIND
+2143 
-2154 NRAYRTADD
+2154 
-2163 KRKEAI
+2163 EAI
-2169 ENLRNAVKDAQS
+2169 KSMPDYSAE
-2181 GKKNV
+2181 
-2186 KIKMYRS
+2186 
-2193 VPADIKE
+2193 ADKFIQ
-2200 NFFRVGDWITPSK
+2200 N
-2213 SYAEDN
+2213 
-2219 ADVHNWKEGEY
+2219 
-2230 RIIEQ
+2230 
-2235 DVDLEH
+2235 DVDKLREKKHVLEEKQKV
-2241 LWWDGNDI
+2241 I
-2249 AEWGY
+2249 
-2254 DDETDNNRYKNVA
+2254 KQ
-2267 NNRKLAELIT
+2267 KLIDAF
-2277 YDEQGNIIPLSKRFD
+2277 YSN
-2292 ESNPSILYQTAYH
+2292 ESNLSILYQTAYH

-2339 IARWYADKLSQGTV
+2339 IARWYADKLS
-2353 KKEYNSIKDYVLLLY
+2353 KNNKE
-2368 RDVFIEKKDFIQEKN
+2368 
-2383 AIENS
+2383 
-2388 IKRELEAKKDMG
+2388 
-2400 YPSHVI
+2400 
-2406 ADIENDLK
+2406 
-2414 LFSTIS
+2414 LF
-2420 DEDSLYNI
+2420 N
-2428 VEKKRNLYTV
+2428 RNLYTV

-2498 HLTSLIDD
+2498 HLTFLIDD
-2506 GEERNPE
+2506 GEARNPE

-2531 SASLS
+2531 AASLS

-2552 EDVKVLEHLTYQTLD
+2552 ENVKVLEHLTYQTLD

-2573 RGFDSWQ
+2573 RDFDSWE

-2604 WYKSIW
+2604 WYKATW
-2610 EMAHGMVAEPD
+2610 EMAHGMVTAPD
-2621 ETLTKTDNPGAM
+2621 ETLPKNDNPSAM

-2658 LNTLNF
+2658 LNSLNF
-2664 DVMGEPIDE
+2664 DVMGEPMDE
-2673 GDAAQREVQ
+2673 EDAAQREVQ

-2692 LTHGSWFG
+2692 LTHGSWFS

-2719 LTLIEHSTRDYRDI
+2719 LTLIEHATRDYRDI

-2849 LKARARYKNKSDEI
+2849 LKARARYKNKSDET

-3169 AVKNTGIVINP
+3169 AVKNTGIVINS
-3180 GDSDEVKQ
+3180 GDSDEVK
-3188 KKREQI
+3188 KKKQEQI

-3251 RREND
+3251 KREND

-3362 HAYKEICEILFDKV
+3362 HAYKEICEMLFDKV
-3376 LTAANSLDTKYLNF
+3376 LTAANSLDKKYLNF

-3442 DLLGTLGSGT
+3442 DLLGTLGGGT

-3475 PVETGLYKTWIDSVE
+3475 PVETGLYKTWVDSVE

-3581 SPWPFIQFMNPAQ
+3581 SPWP
-3594 YLKSCFD
+3594 
-3601 ILTKKNMY
+3601 
-3609 ETIQAKSVFMRNRKI
+3609 
-3624 DPIIDLIDEQLNKK
+3624 
-3638 TNPVMSKVNQFN
+3638 
-3650 KIGMTGL
+3650 
-3657 EMIDWVC
+3657 
-3664 VAPGW
+3664 
-3669 LAAYE
+3669 
-3674 ERYKAL
+3674 
-3680 TKKNDDVYEIT
+3680 
-3691 KAQLQ
+3691 
-3696 EENDKLDIVSS
+3696 
-3707 ERMTEQQIET
+3707 
-3717 EAQKA
+3717 
-3722 VLTESE
+3722 
-3728 IEAKAVEYAD
+3728 
-3738 DVVRQC
+3738 
-3744 QPSNRS
+3744 
-3750 VDLAPLFKQKGPG
+3750 
-3763 SEIIKAVLQFQTS
+3763 
-3776 LNVIWQNIRYDI
+3776 
-3788 PMAVRQ
+3788 
-3794 KEFKKV
+3794 
-3800 VGTIGGY
+3800 
-3807 VMAGIMMNAVCEG
+3807 
-3820 FGGDDGEDEELTALK
+3820 
-3835 KLIFYSTTQFT
+3835 
-3846 DAIPV
+3846 
-3851 IGSYVTKTTEQL
+3851 
-3863 ITGETPY
+3863 
-3870 STNNDLFPLLTK
+3870 
-3882 YRQGT
+3882 
-3887 QQAIKGNWD
+3887 
-3896 KAAGKYAEALGLTF
+3896 
-3910 GAPVSGVKELL
+3910 
-3921 DVVSNEDG
+3921 
-3929 EDGLHFESLIGR
+3929 

>member
-251 VGGAVGKKVT
+251 VGSAVGKKVV
-261 GEGVRKQ
+261 GEGLRKQ

-284 AGAKIASNIALRSVE
+284 AAAKIASNIALRSVE
-299 GTLEEGLEEAVQEL
+299 GTLEEGAEEAIQEL

-331 PEVADNIGKQT
+331 PEVADDIGKQT
-342 FEAFKGGILGSLAL
+342 FEAFKGGILGSLVL
-356 GGLPVTINTVASVK
+356 GGLPVAINTVASVK
-370 DYQAIKKAAETI
+370 DYQTIKKAAETI
-382 ESPEMFKDVAKNSKE
+382 ESPEMFKDVVKNSKE
-397 GKRVFSGFN
+397 GKRVFSGFS
-406 DDKKDAVIDRVFK
+406 DDKKDAVIEQVFK

-443 EETSYTDEEGNEVEI
+443 EETSYTDEGGNEVDI

-485 KGTFRIVDENNIQSY
+485 KGTFRIVDENNTQSY
-500 GHIDYTL
+500 GHIDYTI

-549 PVYSKAKGFK
+549 PVYSKSKGFK

-708 EKAFGVVNGDWRNTL
+708 EKAFGVVNGDWRNTP

-735 EAFARGFEDYLKT
+735 EGFARGFEDYLKT

-787 YDQLLKGDDS
+787 YDQLLQGDDS
-797 LLKLA
+797 LLRLA

-815 AQQRQQEEQAKQARE
+815 AQKRQQEEQAKQAQD

-857 DETFEEETT
+857 DETDVEEETT

-885 ATNKEDA
+885 ATNKVDA

-935 IRNMAYSIKKKERLD
+935 IRNMAYSMKKKERLD

-1055 RGGFGNNGIILNTRY
+1055 RGGFGTNGIILNTRY

-1104 DKKDLVAI
+1104 DKNNLVAI

-1188 VQQVIGIEGAQRL
+1188 VQQVIGVEGAQRL

-1248 DDQEYKH
+1248 DDITLNGEKLVENKFNYISGGFIEPLKNLINNGDLLKAYPALANINVVVTPH
-1255 DFINKS
+1255 IDVNGSFSSADYTIKINK
-1261 IDYIKNNPRYTELN
+1261 DLFEK
-1275 NKLESLDGDYFKLT
+1275 
-1289 EAEQKEM
+1289 
-1296 DSIYDE
+1296 
-1302 IFDNYTTKNTVYLKD
+1302 
-1317 VLDAEELYNA
+1317 
-1327 YPEFKEYTVT
+1327 
-1337 FGYKPEHD
+1337 
-1345 YMGAFYEYREHID
+1345 YRE
-1358 INMAPLSGN
+1358 N
-1367 QEEIFSIL
+1367 FSIEADEDGNIL
-1375 LHEIQHAIQYKENF
+1375 AIVEDDSFKSILIHEIQHAIQYIEGF
-1389 ARGGNEKVAR
+1389 AFGGNSNNAKDVAKEKF
-1399 RAALKSVEYSFE
+1399 SYSFE
-1411 DKQKSNWYTYYLREA
+1411 EKQQSNWYSYYLREE
-1426 SAADFVLQSKRIQKN
+1426 SAADFILQKRRIQKN

-1452 AHSWAVPKKGTKEY
+1452 GHSWMVPKKGTKEY
-1466 NDYLYDR
+1466 NDYLFDR
-1473 IAGWQEETQKYI
+1473 IAGWMEETENAI
-1485 IGDAYGYGS
+1485 VSGSYGYRSILES
-1494 LLDSLYS
+1494 LNSRTD
-1501 KSEEELKKIRARN
+1501 EELKKLKAKN
-1514 KYQANKYKDLYF
+1514 QYQANKYKDLYF
-1526 KIYNLEKRKE
+1526 KIYNLDKKRKE
-1536 EYSNLSD
+1536 LDNL
-1543 FELYKRL
+1543 L
-1550 SGEAESRNVQNRMYM
+1550 SYEVYRSIAGKVESRNVQHRMHM
-1565 SPEQRKETLLSE
+1565 DSEQRRETLLAE
-1577 TMDIAPE
+1577 TMDIAE
-1584 DQIVLFQELVEA
+1584 EEQIVLFQELVEA
-1596 EDKAE
+1596 ENNA
-1601 TILFQSI
+1601 L
-1608 PIKKGLKK
+1608 
-1616 TKDIA
+1616 
-1621 SYMKDKLSSY
+1621 
-1631 GFSLKEDY
+1631 ED
-1639 SGLSSSQ
+1639 
-1646 YLTVTNYKEMT
+1646 
-1657 GQESQYNGGELK
+1657 
-1669 IRISDHDLPPSYDG
+1669 
-1683 LNGYHDI
+1683 
-1690 DVMSEAVERPGN
+1690 
-1702 DGKATSYEN
+1702 
-1711 VIKDLVNN
+1711 
-1719 ITEDNKEALRTKKGL
+1719 
-1734 LRSKNNQAK
+1734 
-1743 KQLPEW
+1743 
-1749 LLSEKTIRE
+1749 
-1758 RLDKEEDINTRFLL
+1758 
-1772 STFANFK
+1772 
-1779 QNERASKILEQIEYI
+1779 
-1794 KNNLDSSYYN
+1794 
-1804 SFKKLGLVDDSS
+1804 
-1816 LNNNLSSIL
+1816 
-1825 NQSSPAE
+1825 
-1832 ELENVR
+1832 VR
-1838 KQYENTDKWLKAPN
+1838 KQYINTDKWLKAPN

-1888 VDENGEP
+1888 IDKNGEP
-1895 LVVYHGTLFSNFNV
+1895 LVIYHGSGKWFNEFNDGKEIQHSKAPKGTIFATDNFDAAVSYVGYYGDTDPNSSKKVILDPDSPKHEKLWWGTYRRGGIYELF
-1909 FDPSNGISF
+1909 
-1918 FTPTKEQAMSFG
+1918 A
-1930 GRENAKYIYDE
+1930 
-1941 VTGNEDPG
+1941 
-1949 VFSCFLN
+1949 N
-1956 IRNPKVVDFH
+1956 IRNPYEVDYEGNLFKTEDGFYDVNEEVKWVLEH
-1966 GLTFNGENT
+1966 GEGKYDGLIIRNIKDYGLIDNKDIENAPA
-1975 ETGESED
+1975 
-1982 LFTDEEAFKAKDE
+1982 FTDIV
-1995 GFDGTKFT
+1995 GF
-2003 NIHYDWSENFNI
+2003 NS
-2015 EVTDENI
+2015 
-2022 INDEFV
+2022 
-2028 VFSPNQIK
+2028 NQFK
-2036 SATDNSGEFSSD
+2036 SADQNKGTFDKN
-2048 NPSILFQSLRDS
+2048 NPSILFQKYDPRSFVPKVRGGWTESKIIKYLKDNPTLSGVSNAIKFIKEFDSPEELKEHMFYHGTAGGSDKLKPSITMSDREIERIGGGGYGQKYWSISVSKSKEIASCFAPMSTSVRIYPIILAKNANVIEMPELSDSVELESHITELWEKGVDAVWIGDKNSGEQELSILNPRAVVNVGTPSVYKNFGLGSEKNPINIKNDAQITEMFNFAQNYIPKTAKDFGEPQKPSHFIRDENGEVIGDNTNYNS
-2060 EIDKQYF
+2060 ELEEYKKEYEKWIFSDDYKEWVKF
-2067 AAIEAGDM
+2067 D
-2075 ETVQRLV
+2075 R
-2082 NEQAERKGYV
+2082 ER
-2092 DNSDYQGTSA
+2092 
-2102 FNGAAPYRN
+2102 
-2111 GYFDTKEER
+2111 
-2120 LQAIEEGSF
+2120 
-2129 EDTQTLGD
+2129 
-2137 FAYDNA
+2137 
-2143 DALGFDYLIND
+2143 
-2154 NRAYRTADD
+2154 
-2163 KRKEAI
+2163 
-2169 ENLRNAVKDAQS
+2169 RNA
-2181 GKKNV
+2181 
-2186 KIKMYRS
+2186 
-2193 VPADIKE
+2193 
-2200 NFFRVGDWITPSK
+2200 
-2213 SYAEDN
+2213 
-2219 ADVHNWKEGEY
+2219 
-2230 RIIEQ
+2230 
-2235 DVDLEH
+2235 
-2241 LWWDGNDI
+2241 
-2249 AEWGY
+2249 
-2254 DDETDNNRYKNVA
+2254 
-2267 NNRKLAELIT
+2267 
-2277 YDEQGNIIPLSKRFD
+2277 
-2292 ESNPSILYQTAYH
+2292 ILFQTAYH
-2305 GSPHNFDRFTTDAI
+2305 GSPHNFDRFSTDSI
-2319 GTGEGAQSFGWGLY
+2319 GTGEGAQFFGWGLY

-2339 IARWYADKLSQGTV
+2339 IARWYADKLTNTEKYEEHIREIEELEKEVQSLKVIVDVYKTKLKENNLSKRIKSNIETALPDFL
-2353 KKEYNSIKDYVLLLY
+2353 KKIESKETSIKLLKETLN
-2368 RDVFIEKKDFIQEKN
+2368 KQN
-2383 AIENS
+2383 
-2388 IKRELEAKKDMG
+2388 
-2400 YPSHVI
+2400 
-2406 ADIENDLK
+2406 
-2414 LFSTIS
+2414 
-2420 DEDSLYNI
+2420 
-2428 VEKKRNLYTV
+2428 KRNLYTV

-2531 SASLS
+2531 AASLS

-2545 NYVIFDD
+2545 NYVIFND

-2573 RGFDSWQ
+2573 RDFDSWE

-2604 WYKSIW
+2604 WYKATW
-2610 EMAHGMVAEPD
+2610 EMAHGMVTEPD
-2621 ETLTKTDNPGAM
+2621 ETLTKTDNPSAM

-2664 DVMGEPIDE
+2664 DVMGEPMDE
-2673 GDAAQREVQ
+2673 EDAAQREVQ

-2692 LTHGSWFG
+2692 LTHGSWFS

-2733 YSELMGRED
+2733 YSELMDRED

-2849 LKARARYKNKSDEI
+2849 LKARARYKNKSDET

-3180 GDSDEVKQ
+3180 GDSDEVK
-3188 KKREQI
+3188 KKKQEQI

-3263 AINQRTSKINQAM
+3263 AINQRTSKINKAM

-3352 DMVGEDLPGT
+3352 DMVGADLPGT
-3362 HAYKEICEILFDKV
+3362 HAYKEICEMLFDKV
-3376 LTAANSLDTKYLNF
+3376 LNAAYQLDKKFLNF

-3442 DLLGTLGSGT
+3442 DLLGTLGGGT

-3910 GAPVSGVKELL
+3910 GAPVSGIKELL
-3921 DVVSNEDG
+3921 DIVSNEDG

>member
-251 VGGAVGKKVT
+251 VGSAVGKKVV
-261 GEGVRKQ
+261 GEGLRKQ

-284 AGAKIASNIALRSVE
+284 AAAKIASNIALRSVE
-299 GTLEEGLEEAVQEL
+299 GTLEEGAEEAIQEL

-331 PEVADNIGKQT
+331 PEVADDIGKQT
-342 FEAFKGGILGSLAL
+342 FEAFKGGILGSLVL
-356 GGLPVTINTVASVK
+356 GGLPVAINTVASVK
-370 DYQAIKKAAETI
+370 DYQTIKKAAETI

-406 DDKKDAVIDRVFK
+406 DDKKDAVIDQVFK

-485 KGTFRIVDENNIQSY
+485 KGTFRIVDENSTQSY

-708 EKAFGVVNGDWRNTL
+708 EKAFGVVNGDWRNTP

-735 EAFARGFEDYLKT
+735 EGFARGFEDYLKT

-767 ARVYNGIKNFI
+767 ARVYNNLKNFI
-778 NMSPEITSV
+778 KMSPEITSV
-787 YDQLLKGDDS
+787 YDQLLQGDDS

-815 AQQRQQEEQAKQARE
+815 AQQRQQAEQEKQAQD

-857 DETFEEETT
+857 EETAVEEETT

-885 ATNKEDA
+885 ATNKVDA

-902 NASKEAKETTALDS
+902 NASKETKETTALDS

-935 IRNMAYSIKKKERLD
+935 IRNMAYSMKKKERLD

-1055 RGGFGNNGIILNTRY
+1055 RGGFGTNGIILNTRY

-1104 DKKDLVAI
+1104 DKNDLVAI

-1188 VQQVIGIEGAQRL
+1188 VQQVIGVEGAQRL

-1248 DDQEYKH
+1248 ND
-1255 DFINKS
+1255 I
-1261 IDYIKNNPRYTELN
+1261 T
-1275 NKLESLDGDYFKLT
+1275 LDGEKLV
-1289 EAEQKEM
+1289 KN
-1296 DSIYDE
+1296 D
-1302 IFDNYTTKNTVYLKD
+1302 FNYISGGFIEPLKNLINDGDLLK
-1317 VLDAEELYNA
+1317 A
-1327 YPEFKEYTVT
+1327 YPELANINVVVTPHIDVNGSFSPADYTIKINKDL
-1337 FGYKPEHD
+1337 FEK
-1345 YMGAFYEYREHID
+1345 YRE
-1358 INMAPLSGN
+1358 N
-1367 QEEIFSIL
+1367 FSIEADEDDNIL
-1375 LHEIQHAIQYKENF
+1375 AIVEDDSFKSTLIHEIQHAIQDIEGF
-1389 ARGGNEKVAR
+1389 AVGGNIEQ
-1399 RAALKSVEYSFE
+1399 F
-1411 DKQKSNWYTYYLREA
+1411 
-1426 SAADFVLQSKRIQKN
+1426 
-1441 PELIKKTGYWQ
+1441 
-1452 AHSWAVPKKGTKEY
+1452 KEE
-1466 NDYLYDR
+1466 
-1473 IAGWQEETQKYI
+1473 I
-1485 IGDAYGYGS
+1485 
-1494 LLDSLYS
+1494 
-1501 KSEEELKKIRARN
+1501 
-1514 KYQANKYKDLYF
+1514 
-1526 KIYNLEKRKE
+1526 EKRKPITKAQEKLVEDVDFYNKNVENKEQFTLLDFMKGQIKFDNKEGLYDDDFIKSYLLSE
-1536 EYSNLSD
+1536 EDILTAYNRNKAKLEKFKNELKNEKSSYDKYYSLA
-1543 FELYKRL
+1543 
-1550 SGEAESRNVQNRMYM
+1550 GEVEARNVQHRMHM
-1565 SPEQRKETLLSE
+1565 DSEQRREILLAE
-1577 TMDIAPE
+1577 TMDIAE
-1584 DQIVLFQELVEA
+1584 EEQIVLFQELVEA
-1596 EDKAE
+1596 ENNA
-1601 TILFQSI
+1601 L
-1608 PIKKGLKK
+1608 
-1616 TKDIA
+1616 
-1621 SYMKDKLSSY
+1621 
-1631 GFSLKEDY
+1631 ED
-1639 SGLSSSQ
+1639 
-1646 YLTVTNYKEMT
+1646 
-1657 GQESQYNGGELK
+1657 
-1669 IRISDHDLPPSYDG
+1669 
-1683 LNGYHDI
+1683 
-1690 DVMSEAVERPGN
+1690 
-1702 DGKATSYEN
+1702 
-1711 VIKDLVNN
+1711 
-1719 ITEDNKEALRTKKGL
+1719 
-1734 LRSKNNQAK
+1734 
-1743 KQLPEW
+1743 
-1749 LLSEKTIRE
+1749 
-1758 RLDKEEDINTRFLL
+1758 
-1772 STFANFK
+1772 
-1779 QNERASKILEQIEYI
+1779 
-1794 KNNLDSSYYN
+1794 
-1804 SFKKLGLVDDSS
+1804 
-1816 LNNNLSSIL
+1816 
-1825 NQSSPAE
+1825 
-1832 ELENVR
+1832 VR
-1838 KQYENTDKWLKAPN
+1838 KQYINTDKWLKAPN
-1852 GKDTNLTEK
+1852 GSDTNLTEK

-1868 SQFKAW
+1868 SQFKEW

-1895 LVVYHGTLFSNFNV
+1895 LVVYHGTIRTDRKKFDIFKTNSPCWFS
-1909 FDPSNGISF
+1909 SNREYAERYFSDKRF
-1918 FTPTKEQAMSFG
+1918 WQKKDLYQA
-1930 GRENAKYIYDE
+1930 
-1941 VTGNEDPG
+1941 
-1949 VFSCFLN
+1949 FLN
-1956 IRNPKVVDFH
+1956 IRKIKDVGDTGYGGTETLKYLEKESNIPLDILKAQNF
-1966 GLTFNGENT
+1966 ENT
-1975 ETGESED
+1975 TWIWNVTNDPKFKD
-1982 LFTDEEAFKAKDE
+1982 LLKKDN
-1995 GFDGTKFT
+1995 FDGIKA
-2003 NIHYDWSENFNI
+2003 I
-2015 EVTDENI
+2015 EQG
-2022 INDEFV
+2022 EFDTFG

-2036 SATDNSGEFSSD
+2036 SATDNSGEFDAD

-2075 ETVQRLV
+2075 ETVQKLV
-2082 NEQAERKGYV
+2082 NEQAEKKGYNA
-2092 DNSDYQGTSA
+2092 NSDYQGTSA

-2111 GYFDTKEER
+2111 GYYDTKEER
-2120 LQAIEEGSF
+2120 LQAIQDETF

-2154 NRAYRTADD
+2154 NRAYRLADD

-2169 ENLRNAVKDAQS
+2169 ENLRNAIKDAQS

-2193 VPADIKE
+2193 VPIDVKE

-2241 LWWDGNDI
+2241 VWWDGNDI

-2254 DDETDNNRYKNVA
+2254 DDETDNNFYKNTK
-2267 NNRKLAELIT
+2267 NNRKLAEPIT

-2305 GSPHNFDRFTTDAI
+2305 GTPHNFDKFSTSAI

-2339 IARWYADKLSQGTV
+2339 IARWYADKLTQGAV

-2388 IKRELEAKKDMG
+2388 IKRELEAKKNMG

-2531 SASLS
+2531 AASLS

-2573 RGFDSWQ
+2573 RDFDSWE

-2604 WYKSIW
+2604 WYKATW
-2610 EMAHGMVAEPD
+2610 EMAHGMVTEPD
-2621 ETLTKTDNPGAM
+2621 ETLTKTDNPSAM

-2664 DVMGEPIDE
+2664 DVMGEPMDE
-2673 GDAAQREVQ
+2673 EDAAQREVQ

-2692 LTHGSWFG
+2692 LTHGSWFS

-2849 LKARARYKNKSDEI
+2849 LKARARYKNKSDET

-3180 GDSDEVKQ
+3180 GDSDEVK
-3188 KKREQI
+3188 KKKQEQI

-3263 AINQRTSKINQAM
+3263 AINQRTSKINKAM

-3283 NELFESVEIKDFY
+3283 NELFESIEIKDFY

-3338 KQEFINADEQAQTI
+3338 KQEFINADEQAQII
-3352 DMVGEDLPGT
+3352 DMVGADLPGT
-3362 HAYKEICEILFDKV
+3362 HAYKEICEMLFDKV
-3376 LTAANSLDTKYLNF
+3376 LTTANSLDKKFLNF

-3475 PVETGLYKTWIDSVE
+3475 PVETGLYKTWVDSVE
-3490 RTEHFIAYAGYVREL
+3490 RTEHFIAYAGYVKEL

-3638 TNPVMSKVNQFN
+3638 TNPFMSKVNQFN

-3707 ERMTEQQIET
+3707 ERMTEKQIET

-3820 FGGDDGEDEELTALK
+3820 FGSDDGEDDEATALK

>member
-251 VGGAVGKKVT
+251 VGGAVGKKVI
-261 GEGVRKQ
+261 GEGLRKQ

-284 AGAKIASNIALRSVE
+284 AAAKIASNIALRSVE
-299 GTLEEGLEEAVQEL
+299 GTLEEGAEEAIQEL

-342 FEAFKGGILGSLAL
+342 FEAFKGGILGSLVL
-356 GGLPVTINTVASVK
+356 GGLPVAINTVASVK
-370 DYQAIKKAAETI
+370 DYQTIKKAAETI
-382 ESPEMFKDVAKNSKE
+382 ESPEMFKDVAKNSTE
-397 GKRVFSGFN
+397 GKRVFSGFS
-406 DDKKDAVIDRVFK
+406 DDKKDAVIDQVFK

-485 KGTFRIVDENNIQSY
+485 KGTFRIVDENSTQSY

-549 PVYSKAKGFK
+549 PAYSKSKGFK
-559 EYLTKN
+559 EYLVKN

-580 SAVADVKTRKS
+580 DAVADVKTRKS

-708 EKAFGVVNGDWRNTL
+708 EKAFGVVNGDWRNTP

-735 EAFARGFEDYLKT
+735 EGFARGFEDYLKT

-767 ARVYNGIKNFI
+767 ARVYNGLKNFI
-778 NMSPEITSV
+778 KMSPEITSV
-787 YDQLLKGDDS
+787 YDQLLQGDDS
-797 LLKLA
+797 LLRLA
-802 EKAVIEQEIQNKL
+802 EKAVIEQEVQNKL
-815 AQQRQQEEQAKQARE
+815 ARQRQQAEQEKQAQE

-857 DETFEEETT
+857 DETAVEEETT

-885 ATNKEDA
+885 ATNKVDA

-902 NASKEAKETTALDS
+902 NASKETKETTALDS

-935 IRNMAYSIKKKERLD
+935 IRNMAYSMKKKERLD

-1055 RGGFGNNGIILNTRY
+1055 RGGFGTNGIILNTRY

-1104 DKKDLVAI
+1104 DKNDLVAI

-1188 VQQVIGIEGAQRL
+1188 VQQVIGVEGAQRL

-1248 DDQEYKH
+1248 DDITLNGGKLVENKFNYISGGFIEPLKNLINNGDLLKAYPALANINVVVTPH
-1255 DFINKS
+1255 IDVNGSFSPEDYTIKINK
-1261 IDYIKNNPRYTELN
+1261 DLFEK
-1275 NKLESLDGDYFKLT
+1275 
-1289 EAEQKEM
+1289 
-1296 DSIYDE
+1296 
-1302 IFDNYTTKNTVYLKD
+1302 
-1317 VLDAEELYNA
+1317 
-1327 YPEFKEYTVT
+1327 
-1337 FGYKPEHD
+1337 
-1345 YMGAFYEYREHID
+1345 YRE
-1358 INMAPLSGN
+1358 N
-1367 QEEIFSIL
+1367 FSIEADEDGNIL
-1375 LHEIQHAIQYKENF
+1375 AIVEDDSFKSILIHEIQHAIQDIEGF
-1389 ARGGNEKVAR
+1389 AKGGNIEQ
-1399 RAALKSVEYSFE
+1399 F
-1411 DKQKSNWYTYYLREA
+1411 
-1426 SAADFVLQSKRIQKN
+1426 
-1441 PELIKKTGYWQ
+1441 
-1452 AHSWAVPKKGTKEY
+1452 KEE
-1466 NDYLYDR
+1466 
-1473 IAGWQEETQKYI
+1473 I
-1485 IGDAYGYGS
+1485 
-1494 LLDSLYS
+1494 
-1501 KSEEELKKIRARN
+1501 
-1514 KYQANKYKDLYF
+1514 
-1526 KIYNLEKRKE
+1526 EKRKPITKAQEKLVEDVDFYNKNVENKEQFTLLDFMKGQIKFDNKEGLYDDDFIKSYLLSE
-1536 EYSNLSD
+1536 EDILTAYNRNKAKLEKFKNELKNEKSSYDKYYSLA
-1543 FELYKRL
+1543 
-1550 SGEAESRNVQNRMYM
+1550 GEVEARNIQHRMHM
-1565 SPEQRKETLLSE
+1565 DSEQRRETLLAE
-1577 TMDIAPE
+1577 TMDIAE
-1584 DQIVLFQELVEA
+1584 EEQIVLFQELVEA
-1596 EDKAE
+1596 ENNV
-1601 TILFQSI
+1601 L
-1608 PIKKGLKK
+1608 
-1616 TKDIA
+1616 
-1621 SYMKDKLSSY
+1621 
-1631 GFSLKEDY
+1631 ED
-1639 SGLSSSQ
+1639 
-1646 YLTVTNYKEMT
+1646 
-1657 GQESQYNGGELK
+1657 
-1669 IRISDHDLPPSYDG
+1669 
-1683 LNGYHDI
+1683 
-1690 DVMSEAVERPGN
+1690 
-1702 DGKATSYEN
+1702 
-1711 VIKDLVNN
+1711 
-1719 ITEDNKEALRTKKGL
+1719 
-1734 LRSKNNQAK
+1734 
-1743 KQLPEW
+1743 
-1749 LLSEKTIRE
+1749 
-1758 RLDKEEDINTRFLL
+1758 
-1772 STFANFK
+1772 
-1779 QNERASKILEQIEYI
+1779 
-1794 KNNLDSSYYN
+1794 
-1804 SFKKLGLVDDSS
+1804 
-1816 LNNNLSSIL
+1816 
-1825 NQSSPAE
+1825 
-1832 ELENVR
+1832 VR
-1838 KQYENTDKWLKAPN
+1838 KQYINTDKWLKAPN

-1888 VDENGEP
+1888 IDKNGEP
-1895 LVVYHGTLFSNFNV
+1895 LVIYHGSGKWFNEFNDGKEIQHSKAPKGTIFATDNFDAAVSYVGYYGDTDPNSSKKVILDPDSPKHEKLWWGTYRRGGIYELF
-1909 FDPSNGISF
+1909 
-1918 FTPTKEQAMSFG
+1918 A
-1930 GRENAKYIYDE
+1930 
-1941 VTGNEDPG
+1941 
-1949 VFSCFLN
+1949 N
-1956 IRNPKVVDFH
+1956 IRNPYEVDYEGNLFKTEDGFYDVNEEVKWVLEH
-1966 GLTFNGENT
+1966 GEGKYDGLIIRNIKDYGLIDNKDIENAPA
-1975 ETGESED
+1975 
-1982 LFTDEEAFKAKDE
+1982 FTDIV
-1995 GFDGTKFT
+1995 GF
-2003 NIHYDWSENFNI
+2003 NS
-2015 EVTDENI
+2015 
-2022 INDEFV
+2022 
-2028 VFSPNQIK
+2028 NQFK
-2036 SATDNSGEFSSD
+2036 SADQNKGTFDKN
-2048 NPSILFQSLRDS
+2048 NPSILFQKYDPRSFVPKVRGGWTESKIIKYLKDNPTLSGVSNAIKFIKEFDSPEELKEHMFYHGTAGGSDKLKPSITMSDREIERIGGGGYGQKYWSISVSKSKEIASRFAPMSTSVRIYPIILAKNANVIEMPELSDSVELESHITELWEKGVDAVWIGDKNSGEQELSILNPRAVVNVGTPSVYKNFGLGSEKNPINIKNDAQITEMFNFAQNYIPKTAKDFGEPQKPSHFIRDENGEVIGDNTNYNS
-2060 EIDKQYF
+2060 ELEEYKKEYEKWIFSDDYKEWAKF
-2067 AAIEAGDM
+2067 D
-2075 ETVQRLV
+2075 R
-2082 NEQAERKGYV
+2082 ER
-2092 DNSDYQGTSA
+2092 
-2102 FNGAAPYRN
+2102 
-2111 GYFDTKEER
+2111 
-2120 LQAIEEGSF
+2120 
-2129 EDTQTLGD
+2129 
-2137 FAYDNA
+2137 
-2143 DALGFDYLIND
+2143 
-2154 NRAYRTADD
+2154 
-2163 KRKEAI
+2163 
-2169 ENLRNAVKDAQS
+2169 RNA
-2181 GKKNV
+2181 
-2186 KIKMYRS
+2186 
-2193 VPADIKE
+2193 
-2200 NFFRVGDWITPSK
+2200 
-2213 SYAEDN
+2213 
-2219 ADVHNWKEGEY
+2219 
-2230 RIIEQ
+2230 
-2235 DVDLEH
+2235 
-2241 LWWDGNDI
+2241 
-2249 AEWGY
+2249 
-2254 DDETDNNRYKNVA
+2254 
-2267 NNRKLAELIT
+2267 
-2277 YDEQGNIIPLSKRFD
+2277 
-2292 ESNPSILYQTAYH
+2292 ILFQTAYH

-2319 GTGEGAQSFGWGLY
+2319 GTGEGAQAFGWGLY

-2339 IARWYADKLSQGTV
+2339 IARWYADKLSKNNIEIYREQLKQGALDNPYNKDTV
-2353 KKEYNSIKDYVLLLY
+2353 EYEIFRDLMSFDFDLFKYKDYLNKEINNLLTDADNPYNDTNAEQKKL
-2368 RDVFIEKKDFIQEKN
+2368 KLKDFEK
-2383 AIENS
+2383 
-2388 IKRELEAKKDMG
+2388 ELF
-2400 YPSHVI
+2400 
-2406 ADIENDLK
+2406 N
-2414 LFSTIS
+2414 
-2420 DEDSLYNI
+2420 
-2428 VEKKRNLYTV
+2428 RNLYTV

-2476 EWALKVID
+2476 DWALKVID

-2513 KTTSMLLKSIG
+2513 KTTSILLKSIG

-2531 SASLS
+2531 AASLS

-2573 RGFDSWQ
+2573 RDFDSWE

-2604 WYKSIW
+2604 WYKATW
-2610 EMAHGMVAEPD
+2610 EMAHGMVTEPD
-2621 ETLTKTDNPGAM
+2621 ETLTKTDNPSAM

-2673 GDAAQREVQ
+2673 EDAAQREVQ

-2692 LTHGSWFG
+2692 LTHGSWFS

-2849 LKARARYKNKSDEI
+2849 LKARARYKNKSDET

-3180 GDSDEVKQ
+3180 GDSDEVK
-3188 KKREQI
+3188 KKKQEQI

-3263 AINQRTSKINQAM
+3263 AINQRTSKINKAM

-3309 FFMKAS
+3309 FFVKAN

-3362 HAYKEICEILFDKV
+3362 HAYKEICEMLFDKV
-3376 LTAANSLDTKYLNF
+3376 LTAANSLDKKFLNF

-3475 PVETGLYKTWIDSVE
+3475 PVETGLYKTWVDSVE

-3601 ILTKKNMY
+3601 IITKKNMY

-3788 PMAVRQ
+3788 PTAVRQ

-3820 FGGDDGEDEELTALK
+3820 FGGDDGEDDEATALK

-3851 IGSYVTKTTEQL
+3851 IGSYVTRTTEQL

-3929 EDGLHFESLIGR
+3929 DDGLHFESLIGR

>member
-178 SMVPGIIGSFISPGV
+178 SMVPGIIGCFISPGV

-251 VGGAVGKKVT
+251 VGGAVGKKVV
-261 GEGVRKQ
+261 GEGLRKQ

-284 AGAKIASNIALRSVE
+284 AAAKIASNIALRSVE
-299 GTLEEGLEEAVQEL
+299 GTLEEGAEEAIQEL

-331 PEVADNIGKQT
+331 PEVADDIGKQT
-342 FEAFKGGILGSLAL
+342 FEAFKGGILGSLVL
-356 GGLPVTINTVASVK
+356 GGLPVAINTVASVK
-370 DYQAIKKAAETI
+370 DYQTIKKAAETI
-382 ESPEMFKDVAKNSKE
+382 ESPEMFKDVVKNSKE
-397 GKRVFSGFN
+397 GKRVFSGFS
-406 DDKKDAVIDRVFK
+406 DDKKDAVIDQVFK

-443 EETSYTDEEGNEVEI
+443 EETSYTDEEGNEVDI

-485 KGTFRIVDENNIQSY
+485 KGTFRIVDENNTQSY

-529 RAETFDAFAQN
+529 RAETFDAFAQY

-549 PVYSKAKGFK
+549 PAYSKSKGFK
-559 EYLTKN
+559 EYLVKN

-708 EKAFGVVNGDWRNTL
+708 EKAFGVVNGDWRNTP

-735 EAFARGFEDYLKT
+735 EGFARGFEDYLKT

-767 ARVYNGIKNFI
+767 ARVYNGLKNFI
-778 NMSPEITSV
+778 KMSPEITSV
-787 YDQLLKGDDS
+787 YDQLLQGDDS
-797 LLKLA
+797 LLRLA

-815 AQQRQQEEQAKQARE
+815 ARQRQQAEQEKQAQE

-857 DETFEEETT
+857 DETVEEETT

-885 ATNKEDA
+885 ATNKVDA

-902 NASKEAKETTALDS
+902 NASKETKETTALDS

-935 IRNMAYSIKKKERLD
+935 IRNMAYSMKKKERLD

-1029 DAPELFEIYPLLRDI
+1029 DAPELFEIYPLLRNI

-1104 DKKDLVAI
+1104 DKNNLVAI

-1188 VQQVIGIEGAQRL
+1188 VQQVIGVEGAQRL

-1239 VDAKWRYEI
+1239 VDTKWRYEI
-1248 DDQEYKH
+1248 DDITLNGEKLVENKFNYISGGFIEPLKNLINDGDLLKAYPALANINVVVTPH
-1255 DFINKS
+1255 IDVNGSFSPADYTIKINK
-1261 IDYIKNNPRYTELN
+1261 DLFEK
-1275 NKLESLDGDYFKLT
+1275 
-1289 EAEQKEM
+1289 
-1296 DSIYDE
+1296 
-1302 IFDNYTTKNTVYLKD
+1302 
-1317 VLDAEELYNA
+1317 
-1327 YPEFKEYTVT
+1327 
-1337 FGYKPEHD
+1337 
-1345 YMGAFYEYREHID
+1345 YRE
-1358 INMAPLSGN
+1358 N
-1367 QEEIFSIL
+1367 FSIEADEDGNIL
-1375 LHEIQHAIQYKENF
+1375 AIVEDDSFKSTLIHEIQHAIQDIEGFAVGGNPENF
-1389 ARGGNEKVAR
+1389 KTIQASPLEK
-1399 RAALKSVEYSFE
+1399 ALASYAGYSKE
-1411 DKQKSNWYTYYLREA
+1411 ELAQITEESQKQFLRE
-1426 SAADFVLQSKRIQKN
+1426 
-1441 PELIKKTGYWQ
+1441 Q
-1452 AHSWAVPKKGTKEY
+1452 AHFTEEEIAEALPDIGGLGNIAQIIERSVRDGKLDVLYEEMQEAAKNVQSEGRVEVKGNY
-1466 NDYLYDR
+1466 YSSPLNAYAS
-1473 IAGWQEETQKYI
+1473 IAGEV
-1485 IGDAYGYGS
+1485 
-1494 LLDSLYS
+1494 
-1501 KSEEELKKIRARN
+1501 
-1514 KYQANKYKDLYF
+1514 
-1526 KIYNLEKRKE
+1526 
-1536 EYSNLSD
+1536 
-1543 FELYKRL
+1543 
-1550 SGEAESRNVQNRMYM
+1550 EACNVQNRMYM
-1565 SPEQRKETLLSE
+1565 SPDKRRETLLAE
-1577 TMDIAPE
+1577 TMDIAE
-1584 DQIVLFQELVEA
+1584 EEQIVLFQELVNA
-1596 EDKAE
+1596 ENN
-1601 TILFQSI
+1601 
-1608 PIKKGLKK
+1608 
-1616 TKDIA
+1616 
-1621 SYMKDKLSSY
+1621 
-1631 GFSLKEDY
+1631 SLED
-1639 SGLSSSQ
+1639 
-1646 YLTVTNYKEMT
+1646 
-1657 GQESQYNGGELK
+1657 
-1669 IRISDHDLPPSYDG
+1669 
-1683 LNGYHDI
+1683 
-1690 DVMSEAVERPGN
+1690 
-1702 DGKATSYEN
+1702 
-1711 VIKDLVNN
+1711 
-1719 ITEDNKEALRTKKGL
+1719 
-1734 LRSKNNQAK
+1734 
-1743 KQLPEW
+1743 
-1749 LLSEKTIRE
+1749 
-1758 RLDKEEDINTRFLL
+1758 
-1772 STFANFK
+1772 
-1779 QNERASKILEQIEYI
+1779 
-1794 KNNLDSSYYN
+1794 
-1804 SFKKLGLVDDSS
+1804 
-1816 LNNNLSSIL
+1816 
-1825 NQSSPAE
+1825 
-1832 ELENVR
+1832 VR
-1838 KQYENTDKWLKAPN
+1838 KQYINTDKWLKAPN
-1852 GKDTNLTEK
+1852 GNDTNLTEK

-1868 SQFKAW
+1868 PSFKKW

-1895 LVVYHGTLFSNFNV
+1895 LVVYHGTSESFDVFGKETREGENFH
-1909 FDPSNGISF
+1909 FG
-1918 FTPTKEQAMSFG
+1918 TKEQAELRVKDYIEFIEADIN
-1930 GRENAKYIYDE
+1930 RKKEDVKNANSETSKFYSRNTILQLQKQLE
-1941 VTGNEDPG
+1941 G
-1949 VFSCFLN
+1949 FK
-1956 IRNPKVVDFH
+1956 NPKFMAVYLDIKNPKREQDENLWYKKTKEAKSLGYDGFVYY
-1966 GLTFNGENT
+1966 NVYENT
-1975 ETGESED
+1975 GDDSY
-1982 LFTDEEAFKAKDE
+1982 A
-1995 GFDGTKFT
+1995 
-2003 NIHYDWSENFNI
+2003 
-2015 EVTDENI
+2015 
-2022 INDEFV
+2022 

-2036 SATDNSGEFSSD
+2036 SATDNSGEFNAD
-2048 NPSILFQSLRDS
+2048 NPSILFQNTKLSKNIINEFVSFFDNYEVGNKTDEQLFNDIKRLSILNGQAHKGYLANDYDNRNGIIYETKDIVLKKIIDYLLNNKSSIEVLTDSNVVYFEYKDQQYSFHVRFNEDFLNKIRQKQSHMPVWDGVVGLFGELEKEISDLNLEVSKEIKRLEDVRNSKYWELKEKSPLTKLRELLYDDIELFYPS
-2060 EIDKQYF
+2060 GDLFPEVTLEKILAKKKTKADYFGEDYSGNSTVKEYKSKIEEAKTKKTKEKYEKLLEEILIKYKEYDDK
-2067 AAIEAGDM
+2067 ILE
-2075 ETVQRLV
+2075 
-2082 NEQAERKGYV
+2082 ERKQIATLYEAIKSMPDYSAEADKFIQNDV
-2092 DNSDYQGTSA
+2092 DKL
-2102 FNGAAPYRN
+2102 
-2111 GYFDTKEER
+2111 KEKKHVLDKKRE
-2120 LQAIEEGSF
+2120 LIKQK
-2129 EDTQTLGD
+2129 
-2137 FAYDNA
+2137 
-2143 DALGFDYLIND
+2143 LINAFYS
-2154 NRAYRTADD
+2154 N
-2163 KRKEAI
+2163 
-2169 ENLRNAVKDAQS
+2169 
-2181 GKKNV
+2181 
-2186 KIKMYRS
+2186 
-2193 VPADIKE
+2193 
-2200 NFFRVGDWITPSK
+2200 
-2213 SYAEDN
+2213 
-2219 ADVHNWKEGEY
+2219 
-2230 RIIEQ
+2230 
-2235 DVDLEH
+2235 
-2241 LWWDGNDI
+2241 
-2249 AEWGY
+2249 
-2254 DDETDNNRYKNVA
+2254 
-2267 NNRKLAELIT
+2267 
-2277 YDEQGNIIPLSKRFD
+2277 

-2319 GTGEGAQSFGWGLY
+2319 GTGEGAQAFGWGLY

-2339 IARWYADKLSQGTV
+2339 IARWYADKLSKNNIEIYREQLKQGALDNPYNKDTV
-2353 KKEYNSIKDYVLLLY
+2353 EYEIFRDLMSFDFDLFKYKDYLNKEINNLLTDADNPYNDTNAEQKKL
-2368 RDVFIEKKDFIQEKN
+2368 KLKDFEK
-2383 AIENS
+2383 
-2388 IKRELEAKKDMG
+2388 ELF
-2400 YPSHVI
+2400 
-2406 ADIENDLK
+2406 N
-2414 LFSTIS
+2414 
-2420 DEDSLYNI
+2420 
-2428 VEKKRNLYTV
+2428 RNLYTV

-2476 EWALKVID
+2476 EWALKAID

-2498 HLTSLIDD
+2498 HLTFLIDD

-2513 KTTSMLLKSIG
+2513 KITSKLLKSIG

-2531 SASLS
+2531 AASLS

-2573 RGFDSWQ
+2573 RDFDSWE

-2604 WYKSIW
+2604 WYKATW
-2610 EMAHGMVAEPD
+2610 EMAHGMVTEPD
-2621 ETLTKTDNPGAM
+2621 ETLPKNDNPSAM

-2664 DVMGEPIDE
+2664 DVMGEPMDE
-2673 GDAAQREVQ
+2673 EDAAQREVQ

-2692 LTHGSWFG
+2692 LTHGSWFS

-2824 EATEQDYKRLSDW
+2824 ETTEQDYKRLSDW

-2849 LKARARYKNKSDEI
+2849 LKARARYKNKSDET

-3180 GDSDEVKQ
+3180 GDSEEVKQ

-3220 KILHGYSDANVL
+3220 KILHGYSDANIL

-3330 SGSVMQKY
+3330 SGSIMQKY

-3352 DMVGEDLPGT
+3352 DMVGADLPGT
-3362 HAYKEICEILFDKV
+3362 HAYKEICEMLFDKV
-3376 LTAANSLDTKYLNF
+3376 LTTANSLDKKFLNF

-3475 PVETGLYKTWIDSVE
+3475 PVETGLYKTWVDSVE

-3601 ILTKKNMY
+3601 IITKKNMY

-3921 DVVSNEDG
+3921 DIVSNEDG

>member
-178 SMVPGIIGSFISPGV
+178 SMVPGIIGSFISPGI

-251 VGGAVGKKVT
+251 VGSAVGKKVV
-261 GEGVRKQ
+261 GEGLRKQ

-284 AGAKIASNIALRSVE
+284 AAAKIASNIALRSVE
-299 GTLEEGLEEAVQEL
+299 GTLEEGAEEAIQEL

-342 FEAFKGGILGSLAL
+342 FEAFKGGILGSLVL
-356 GGLPVTINTVASVK
+356 GGLPVAINTVASVN
-370 DYQAIKKAAETI
+370 DYQTIKKAAETI

-406 DDKKDAVIDRVFK
+406 DDKKDAVIDQVFK

-485 KGTFRIVDENNIQSY
+485 KGTFRIVDENNTQSY

-507 DEETQTV
+507 DEDTQTV

-580 SAVADVKTRKS
+580 SAVADAKTRKS
-591 VDKQLQA
+591 VDKQLQE

-605 RERSAAIVLLESAA
+605 RERSAAIVLLEAAA

-708 EKAFGVVNGDWRNTL
+708 EKAFGVVNGDWRNTP

-735 EAFARGFEDYLKT
+735 EGFARGFEDYLKT

-767 ARVYNGIKNFI
+767 ARVYNGLKNFI
-778 NMSPEITSV
+778 KMSPEITSV

-797 LLKLA
+797 VLRLA

-815 AQQRQQEEQAKQARE
+815 ARQRQQAEQEKQAQE

-857 DETFEEETT
+857 EETAVEEETT
-866 VEEEEI
+866 VEEEAI

-885 ATNKEDA
+885 ATNKVDA

-902 NASKEAKETTALDS
+902 NASKETKETTALDS

-935 IRNMAYSIKKKERLD
+935 IRNMAYSMKKKERLD

-1055 RGGFGNNGIILNTRY
+1055 RGGFGTNGIILNTRY

-1188 VQQVIGIEGAQRL
+1188 VQQVIGVEGAQRL

-1234 GWERG
+1234 GWKRG

-1248 DDQEYKH
+1248 DDQEYKY

-1289 EAEQKEM
+1289 EAEQKEI

-1345 YMGAFYEYREHID
+1345 YRGAFYEYRKHID
-1358 INMAPLSGN
+1358 INMNPSSGN
-1367 QEEIFSIL
+1367 EEEIFSVL
-1375 LHEIQHAIQYKENF
+1375 LHEIQHAIQHKENF
-1389 ARGGNEKVAR
+1389 AIGGNEKVAR
-1399 RAALKSVEYSFE
+1399 DAALKSVEYSFE
-1411 DKQKSNWYTYYLREA
+1411 DKQKSNWYTYYLREE
-1426 SAADFVLQSKRIQKN
+1426 SAADFVLQNKRIQKN
-1441 PELIKKTGYWQ
+1441 PELIKKTEYWQ
-1452 AHSWAVPKKGTKEY
+1452 AHSWEVPKKGTKAY
-1466 NDYLYDR
+1466 NDFLYDR
-1473 IAGWQEETQKYI
+1473 IAGWQEETRKYI

-1494 LLDSLYS
+1494 ILDSLYS
-1501 KSEEELKKIRARN
+1501 KSEEDLKKIRARN
-1514 KYQANKYKDLYF
+1514 QYQANKYKDLYF

-1550 SGEAESRNVQNRMYM
+1550 SGEAESRNTQARMYFT
-1565 SPEQRKETLLSE
+1565 SEQRRNTLLRD

-1584 DQIVLFQELVEA
+1584 DQIILFQELVNA
-1596 EDKAE
+1596 ENN
-1601 TILFQSI
+1601 
-1608 PIKKGLKK
+1608 
-1616 TKDIA
+1616 
-1621 SYMKDKLSSY
+1621 
-1631 GFSLKEDY
+1631 SLED
-1639 SGLSSSQ
+1639 
-1646 YLTVTNYKEMT
+1646 
-1657 GQESQYNGGELK
+1657 
-1669 IRISDHDLPPSYDG
+1669 
-1683 LNGYHDI
+1683 
-1690 DVMSEAVERPGN
+1690 
-1702 DGKATSYEN
+1702 
-1711 VIKDLVNN
+1711 
-1719 ITEDNKEALRTKKGL
+1719 
-1734 LRSKNNQAK
+1734 
-1743 KQLPEW
+1743 
-1749 LLSEKTIRE
+1749 
-1758 RLDKEEDINTRFLL
+1758 
-1772 STFANFK
+1772 
-1779 QNERASKILEQIEYI
+1779 
-1794 KNNLDSSYYN
+1794 
-1804 SFKKLGLVDDSS
+1804 
-1816 LNNNLSSIL
+1816 
-1825 NQSSPAE
+1825 
-1832 ELENVR
+1832 VR
-1838 KQYENTDKWLKAPN
+1838 KQYINTDKWLKAPN
-1852 GKDTNLTEK
+1852 GNDTNLTEK

-1868 SQFKAW
+1868 PQFKAW

-1888 VDENGEP
+1888 VDKNGEP
-1895 LVVYHGTLFSNFNV
+1895 LVVYHGTSESFDVFGKETREGENFH
-1909 FDPSNGISF
+1909 FG
-1918 FTPTKEQAMSFG
+1918 TKEQAELRVKDYIEFIEADIN
-1930 GRENAKYIYDE
+1930 RKKEDVKNANSETSKFYSRNTILQLQKQLE
-1941 VTGNEDPG
+1941 G
-1949 VFSCFLN
+1949 FK
-1956 IRNPKVVDFH
+1956 NPKFMAVYLDIKNPKREQDENLWYKKTKEAKSLGYDGFVYY
-1966 GLTFNGENT
+1966 NVYENT
-1975 ETGESED
+1975 GDDSY
-1982 LFTDEEAFKAKDE
+1982 A
-1995 GFDGTKFT
+1995 
-2003 NIHYDWSENFNI
+2003 
-2015 EVTDENI
+2015 
-2022 INDEFV
+2022 

-2036 SATDNSGEFSSD
+2036 SATDNSGEFNAE
-2048 NPSILFQSLRDS
+2048 NPSILFQ
-2060 EIDKQYF
+2060 E
-2067 AAIEAGDM
+2067 
-2075 ETVQRLV
+2075 
-2082 NEQAERKGYV
+2082 
-2092 DNSDYQGTSA
+2092 
-2102 FNGAAPYRN
+2102 
-2111 GYFDTKEER
+2111 
-2120 LQAIEEGSF
+2120 IEEAS
-2129 EDTQTLGD
+2129 ENIPEKT
-2137 FAYDNA
+2137 AV
-2143 DALGFDYLIND
+2143 
-2154 NRAYRTADD
+2154 NR
-2163 KRKEAI
+2163 
-2169 ENLRNAVKDAQS
+2169 
-2181 GKKNV
+2181 
-2186 KIKMYRS
+2186 
-2193 VPADIKE
+2193 E
-2200 NFFRVGDWITPSK
+2200 NFFKNTYVDWGMVKKHPDREPDYKSGSGSEYWYEKDGVYRRSNHWGNVASCWWLLNGNQYQSMHHPKGLTYVQSK
-2213 SYAEDN
+2213 KEYKKEHDIFKDN
-2219 ADVHNWKEGEY
+2219 KYSNIGFKN
-2230 RIIEQ
+2230 
-2235 DVDLEH
+2235 
-2241 LWWDGNDI
+2241 NDI
-2249 AEWGY
+2249 WYEGGTFVEFALTGY
-2254 DDETDNNRYKNVA
+2254 AKWEDISKKYDIPVDEIAKREIYQSVLIEENYNKMYQIPYKDNDLKKYFDDVKS
-2267 NNRKLAELIT
+2267 
-2277 YDEQGNIIPLSKRFD
+2277 GLSKYGTIENENPEEFKNFFENYTWED
-2292 ESNPSILYQTAYH
+2292 FLNDKKNNNFSNYVTFNEARHNSERILFQTAYH

-2339 IARWYADKLSQGTV
+2339 IARYYADKLTQGTV

-2400 YPSHVI
+2400 YPSHLI

-2428 VEKKRNLYTV
+2428 VEKNRNLYTV
-2438 ELPEGKYLYWDKAY
+2438 ELPDNEYLLWDKEYDTKDLTSLKQPLFNRLLDEYFGGDKESTQY
-2452 EGNDYKLIL
+2452 EVDSIFY
-2461 EDIKQAIKNNPNSET
+2461 D
-2476 EWALKVID
+2476 
-2484 QTLYE
+2484 
-2489 GITGADLYH
+2489 GITGEDFYH
-2498 HLTSLIDD
+2498 SLQHELGSDKAASLFLR
-2506 GEERNPE
+2506 EN
-2513 KTTSMLLKSIG
+2513 G

-2531 SASLS
+2531 ANS
-2536 NMIIAEGKR
+2536 IAGHTDEGKR

-2573 RGFDSWQ
+2573 RDFDSWE

-2604 WYKSIW
+2604 WYKATW
-2610 EMAHGMVAEPD
+2610 EMAHGMVTEPD
-2621 ETLTKTDNPGAM
+2621 ETLTKTDNPSAM

-2664 DVMGEPIDE
+2664 DVMGEPMDE
-2673 GDAAQREVQ
+2673 EDAAQREVQ

-2692 LTHGSWFG
+2692 LTHGSWFS

-2849 LKARARYKNKSDEI
+2849 LKARARYKNKSDET

-3188 KKREQI
+3188 KKQQQI

-3240 YQDGTN
+3240 YQDGIN

-3263 AINQRTSKINQAM
+3263 AINQRTSKINKAM

-3338 KQEFINADEQAQTI
+3338 KQEFVNADEQAQII

-3362 HAYKEICEILFDKV
+3362 HAYKEICEMLFDKV
-3376 LTAANSLDTKYLNF
+3376 LDAAYQLDQKYLNF

-3538 EVANPNANAALSDMD
+3538 EIANPNANAALSDMD

-3638 TNPVMSKVNQFN
+3638 TNPFMSKVNQFN

-3707 ERMTEQQIET
+3707 ERMTEKQIET

-3820 FGGDDGEDEELTALK
+3820 FGGDDGEDDEATALK

-3851 IGSYVTKTTEQL
+3851 IGSYVTRTTEQL

-3887 QQAIKGNWD
+3887 QQAIKGNWG

-3921 DVVSNEDG
+3921 DIVSNEDG
-3929 EDGLHFESLIGR
+3929 DDGLHFESLIGR

>member
-178 SMVPGIIGSFISPGV
+178 SMVPGIIGSFISPGI

-251 VGGAVGKKVT
+251 VGSAVGKKVI
-261 GEGVRKQ
+261 GEGLRKQ

-284 AGAKIASNIALRSVE
+284 AAAKIASNIALRSVE
-299 GTLEEGLEEAVQEL
+299 GTLEEGAEEAIQEL

-342 FEAFKGGILGSLAL
+342 FEAFKGGILGSLVL
-356 GGLPVTINTVASVK
+356 GGLPVAINTVASVK
-370 DYQAIKKAAETI
+370 DYQTIKKAAETI

-397 GKRVFSGFN
+397 GKRVFSGFS
-406 DDKKDAVIDRVFK
+406 DDKKDAVIDQVFK

-443 EETSYTDEEGNEVEI
+443 EETSYTDEEGNEVDI

-485 KGTFRIVDENNIQSY
+485 KGTFRIVDENNTQSY
-500 GHIDYTL
+500 GHIDYTI

-549 PVYSKAKGFK
+549 PVYSKSKGFK

-565 NPYGEAQGLN
+565 NPYGESQGLN

-580 SAVADVKTRKS
+580 SAVADAKTRKS

-708 EKAFGVVNGDWRNTL
+708 EKAFGVVNGDWRNTP

-735 EAFARGFEDYLKT
+735 EGFARGFEDYLKT

-787 YDQLLKGDDS
+787 YDQLLQGDDS
-797 LLKLA
+797 LLRLA
-802 EKAVIEQEIQNKL
+802 EKAVIEQEVQNKL
-815 AQQRQQEEQAKQARE
+815 ARQRQQAEQEKQARE

-857 DETFEEETT
+857 EETAVEEETT

-885 ATNKEDA
+885 ATNKVDA

-902 NASKEAKETTALDS
+902 NASKETKETTALDS

-935 IRNMAYSIKKKERLD
+935 IRNMAYSMKKKERLD

-1055 RGGFGNNGIILNTRY
+1055 RGGFGTNGIILNTRY

-1104 DKKDLVAI
+1104 DKNDLVAI

-1188 VQQVIGIEGAQRL
+1188 VQQVIGVEGAQRL
-1201 DDAYEV
+1201 DEAYEV

-1248 DDQEYKH
+1248 NDITLDGEKLVENKFNYISGGFIEPLKNLINDGDLLKAYPALANINVVVTPH
-1255 DFINKS
+1255 IDVNGSFSPADYTIKINK
-1261 IDYIKNNPRYTELN
+1261 DLFEK
-1275 NKLESLDGDYFKLT
+1275 
-1289 EAEQKEM
+1289 
-1296 DSIYDE
+1296 
-1302 IFDNYTTKNTVYLKD
+1302 
-1317 VLDAEELYNA
+1317 
-1327 YPEFKEYTVT
+1327 
-1337 FGYKPEHD
+1337 
-1345 YMGAFYEYREHID
+1345 YRE
-1358 INMAPLSGN
+1358 N
-1367 QEEIFSIL
+1367 FSIEADEDGNIL
-1375 LHEIQHAIQYKENF
+1375 AIVEDDSFKSILIHEIQHAIQDIEGF
-1389 ARGGNEKVAR
+1389 AKGGNIEQ
-1399 RAALKSVEYSFE
+1399 F
-1411 DKQKSNWYTYYLREA
+1411 
-1426 SAADFVLQSKRIQKN
+1426 
-1441 PELIKKTGYWQ
+1441 
-1452 AHSWAVPKKGTKEY
+1452 KEE
-1466 NDYLYDR
+1466 
-1473 IAGWQEETQKYI
+1473 I
-1485 IGDAYGYGS
+1485 
-1494 LLDSLYS
+1494 
-1501 KSEEELKKIRARN
+1501 
-1514 KYQANKYKDLYF
+1514 
-1526 KIYNLEKRKE
+1526 EKRKPITKAQEKLVEDVDFYNKNVENKEQFTLLDFMKGQIKFDNKEGLYDDDFIKSYLLSE
-1536 EYSNLSD
+1536 EDILTAYNRNKAKLEKFKNELKNEKSSYDKYYSLA
-1543 FELYKRL
+1543 
-1550 SGEAESRNVQNRMYM
+1550 GEVEARNVQHRMHM
-1565 SPEQRKETLLSE
+1565 DSEQRRETLLAE
-1577 TMDIAPE
+1577 TMDIAEE
-1584 DQIVLFQELVEA
+1584 DQIVLFQKLVNA
-1596 EDKAE
+1596 ENKAE
-1601 TILFQSI
+1601 
-1608 PIKKGLKK
+1608 
-1616 TKDIA
+1616 
-1621 SYMKDKLSSY
+1621 
-1631 GFSLKEDY
+1631 
-1639 SGLSSSQ
+1639 
-1646 YLTVTNYKEMT
+1646 
-1657 GQESQYNGGELK
+1657 
-1669 IRISDHDLPPSYDG
+1669 
-1683 LNGYHDI
+1683 
-1690 DVMSEAVERPGN
+1690 
-1702 DGKATSYEN
+1702 
-1711 VIKDLVNN
+1711 
-1719 ITEDNKEALRTKKGL
+1719 
-1734 LRSKNNQAK
+1734 
-1743 KQLPEW
+1743 
-1749 LLSEKTIRE
+1749 
-1758 RLDKEEDINTRFLL
+1758 
-1772 STFANFK
+1772 
-1779 QNERASKILEQIEYI
+1779 
-1794 KNNLDSSYYN
+1794 
-1804 SFKKLGLVDDSS
+1804 
-1816 LNNNLSSIL
+1816 
-1825 NQSSPAE
+1825 
-1832 ELENVR
+1832 
-1838 KQYENTDKWLKAPN
+1838 
-1852 GKDTNLTEK
+1852 
-1861 QWLQVRT
+1861 
-1868 SQFKAW
+1868 
-1874 FGDWENDPENASKV
+1874 
-1888 VDENGEP
+1888 
-1895 LVVYHGTLFSNFNV
+1895 
-1909 FDPSNGISF
+1909 
-1918 FTPTKEQAMSFG
+1918 
-1930 GRENAKYIYDE
+1930 
-1941 VTGNEDPG
+1941 
-1949 VFSCFLN
+1949 
-1956 IRNPKVVDFH
+1956 
-1966 GLTFNGENT
+1966 
-1975 ETGESED
+1975 
-1982 LFTDEEAFKAKDE
+1982 
-1995 GFDGTKFT
+1995 
-2003 NIHYDWSENFNI
+2003 
-2015 EVTDENI
+2015 
-2022 INDEFV
+2022 
-2028 VFSPNQIK
+2028 
-2036 SATDNSGEFSSD
+2036 
-2048 NPSILFQSLRDS
+2048 SILFQNDQSMYGIHNLSKEALEHAFKMGGLANPSLAVTDKDIGFS
-2060 EIDKQYF
+2060 SFGEISLIPYSSMLEKGNGN
-2067 AAIEAGDM
+2067 AG
-2075 ETVQRLV
+2075 T
-2082 NEQAERKGYV
+2082 
-2092 DNSDYQGTSA
+2092 
-2102 FNGAAPYRN
+2102 FGADIYSPRYP
-2111 GYFDTKEER
+2111 DTKREVT
-2120 LQAIEEGSF
+2120 
-2129 EDTQTLGD
+2129 DTGRNKVKSL
-2137 FAYDNA
+2137 FW
-2143 DALGFDYLIND
+2143 
-2154 NRAYRTADD
+2154 
-2163 KRKEAI
+2163 AI
-2169 ENLRNAVKDAQS
+2169 ENEELKREAISKTISSIEDRTRNINLYRGLQLAYLEEKGIKDYYVYEKSTYSDEIKDKIKNLKTDSADDPETRRIITDIIISEKSNDYKQTAKGIALRELKKEKGAIKNISKEELRERENEIFDELLSFYKKEKLDKDGLLSFRTVDDFIYDVKKDIRDAGKIDTYYTYQKATDYIKENNLTKDFEKWAQEQLDKVEIEEKIFNGYTPSGNVKYLDHTLENVSKWMKKQGLRGGESFGYGLGSVRAQFTPSFNSLSKIKAEKGRLRNAADFEEIREEYNNRFNEIIKRLSGDNSYDVGAARFEEAFTSKDPIGYLEKEYGLNINSDFAEEMFNFAEDLKEMPTEYFETKYTRPVMLNEFAAAVVPSNLPQELKDKLEQEGLIVKEYTGDRQETINKALDEINETR
-2181 GKKNV
+2181 NV
-2186 KIKMYRS
+2186 LFQEIEEASENIPEKTAVNR
-2193 VPADIKE
+2193 E
-2200 NFFRVGDWITPSK
+2200 NFFKNTYVDWGMVKKHPDREPDYKSGSGSEYWYEKDGVYRRSNHWGNVASCWWLLNGNQYQSMHHPKGLTYVQSK
-2213 SYAEDN
+2213 KEHKKEHDIFKDN
-2219 ADVHNWKEGEY
+2219 KYSNIGFKN
-2230 RIIEQ
+2230 
-2235 DVDLEH
+2235 
-2241 LWWDGNDI
+2241 NDI
-2249 AEWGY
+2249 WYDGGTFVEFALTGY
-2254 DDETDNNRYKNVA
+2254 AKWEDISKKYDIPVDEIAKRELYQSVLIEENYNKMYQIPYKDNDLKKYFDDVKS
-2267 NNRKLAELIT
+2267 
-2277 YDEQGNIIPLSKRFD
+2277 GLSKYGTIENENPEEFKNFFENYTWED
-2292 ESNPSILYQTAYH
+2292 FLNDKKNNNFSNYVTFNEATHNSERILFQTAYH
-2305 GSPHNFDRFTTDAI
+2305 GSPHNFDRFATDAI

-2438 ELPEGKYLYWDKAY
+2438 ELPDNGYLLWDKLYKEEIPAIIKALREEIEKDYSSGDAYIEWDLLEELESNNFTLSGKYLYDNISKLFY
-2452 EGNDYKLIL
+2452 GNNK
-2461 EDIKQAIKNNPNSET
+2461 
-2476 EWALKVID
+2476 
-2484 QTLYE
+2484 
-2489 GITGADLYH
+2489 
-2498 HLTSLIDD
+2498 
-2506 GEERNPE
+2506 E
-2513 KTTSMLLKSIG
+2513 KYASKYLRRIG

-2531 SASLS
+2531 ANS
-2536 NMIIAEGKR
+2536 IAGHTDEGKR

-2573 RGFDSWQ
+2573 RDFDSWE

-2586 EGWLKPEPS
+2586 EGWLKPAPS

-2604 WYKSIW
+2604 WYKATW
-2610 EMAHGMVAEPD
+2610 EMAHGMVTEPD
-2621 ETLTKTDNPGAM
+2621 ETLTKTDNPSAM

-2664 DVMGEPIDE
+2664 DVMGEPMDE
-2673 GDAAQREVQ
+2673 EDAAQREVQ

-2692 LTHGSWFG
+2692 LTHGSWFS

-2849 LKARARYKNKSDEI
+2849 LKARARYKNKSDET

-3013 QKYKSGAKVIELLN
+3013 HKYKSGAKVIELLN

-3169 AVKNTGIVINP
+3169 AVKNTGIVINS
-3180 GDSDEVKQ
+3180 GDSDEVK
-3188 KKREQI
+3188 KKKQEQI

-3263 AINQRTSKINQAM
+3263 AINQRTFKINQAM

-3309 FFMKAS
+3309 FFMKAN

-3362 HAYKEICEILFDKV
+3362 HAYKEICEMLFDKV
-3376 LTAANSLDTKYLNF
+3376 LTAANSLDKKFLNF

-3466 IKISPLYQA
+3466 INISPLYQA

-3707 ERMTEQQIET
+3707 ERMTEKQIET

-3820 FGGDDGEDEELTALK
+3820 FGGDDGEDDEATALK

-3851 IGSYVTKTTEQL
+3851 IGSYVTRTTEQL

-3896 KAAGKYAEALGLTF
+3896 KAAGKYVEALGLTF

>member
-1 MDINTNNY
+1 MAVYLDIKKPKR
-9 WEKQNKIGQQEI
+9 E
-21 AERAENIDKYGIHVP
+21 
-36 DDVYAEMNK
+36 
-45 VIANSDN
+45 
-52 PEESAY
+52 
-58 RFGTAYQYSQMFD
+58 
-71 IPFSEAYEKQD
+71 QD
-82 EFNHALYGA
+82 ENL
-91 ETNKSAKE
+91 
-99 WYTAVSDAFV
+99 WY
-109 MGKNNVRIGQLGN
+109 
-122 EIRAAMI
+122 
-129 DGDEEKLNLLY
+129 
-140 KELDI
+140 
-145 LERDNETRQD
+145 
-155 NIPRMWTV
+155 
-163 EALKAGAESLPFTTA
+163 
-178 SMVPGIIGSFISPGV
+178 
-193 GLTAG
+193 
-198 AVTSASLMSGQEYLE
+198 
-213 LRKNGASHEVANVVA
+213 
-228 NISGGLQG
+228 
-236 IVEVALGKSLETVGA
+236 
-251 VGGAVGKKVT
+251 KKT
-261 GEGVRKQ
+261 
-268 AIEKI
+268 
-273 TNAVGKKLHYG
+273 
-284 AGAKIASNIALRSVE
+284 
-299 GTLEEGLEEAVQEL
+299 
-313 ISIGGQALAAE
+313 
-324 LENYDLP
+324 
-331 PEVADNIGKQT
+331 
-342 FEAFKGGILGSLAL
+342 
-356 GGLPVTINTVASVK
+356 
-370 DYQAIKKAAETI
+370 
-382 ESPEMFKDVAKNSKE
+382 
-397 GKRVFSGFN
+397 
-406 DDKKDAVIDRVFK
+406 K
-419 EAQTARDKNHDEMY
+419 EAKPLG
-433 AEQKESYTYD
+433 YD
-443 EETSYTDEEGNEVEI
+443 GFVYYNVYE
-458 EVTPEYR
+458 
-465 TESGE
+465 
-470 LKTDIQ
+470 
-476 TTTDEDGNT
+476 NT
-485 KGTFRIVDENNIQSY
+485 
-500 GHIDYTL
+500 
-507 DEETQTV
+507 
-514 TIDNFK
+514 
-520 MANKNRDVL
+520 
-529 RAETFDAFAQN
+529 
-540 MAGYKIEWN
+540 
-549 PVYSKAKGFK
+549 
-559 EYLTKN
+559 
-565 NPYGEAQGLN
+565 
-575 YYKDV
+575 
-580 SAVADVKTRKS
+580 
-591 VDKQLQA
+591 
-598 NIKNLTA
+598 
-605 RERSAAIVLLESAA
+605 
-619 LKKGLGLTEYVN
+619 
-631 QTFNNGQ
+631 
-638 IFGNL
+638 
-643 EEAQAMAQK
+643 
-652 QNGADVKMQ
+652 
-661 GAMLWR
+661 
-667 RFGAETRAVIYAS
+667 
-680 EHSNFSTWA
+680 
-689 HELAHIWHDQL
+689 
-700 EGDLKTEA
+700 
-708 EKAFGVVNGDWRNTL
+708 
-723 FTFADG
+723 
-729 TVSTAA
+729 
-735 EAFARGFEDYLKT
+735 
-748 GKAPSNSLKKI
+748 
-759 FQDFAEFL
+759 
-767 ARVYNGIKNFI
+767 
-778 NMSPEITSV
+778 
-787 YDQLLKGDDS
+787 GDDS
-797 LLKLA
+797 
-802 EKAVIEQEIQNKL
+802 
-815 AQQRQQEEQAKQARE
+815 
-830 QQKEERAVKE
+830 
-840 REIEEAQ
+840 
-847 EEYDETEQLE
+847 
-857 DETFEEETT
+857 
-866 VEEEEI
+866 
-872 TDTVQEDIINSLD
+872 
-885 ATNKEDA
+885 
-892 QKVADILTDE
+892 
-902 NASKEAKETTALDS
+902 
-916 AGKNR
+916 
-921 DEEFA
+921 
-926 IFQLAGVNG
+926 
-935 IRNMAYSIKKKERLD
+935 
-950 ALAVAQNMLEKAS
+950 
-963 PLEGAKVTMQRI
+963 
-975 KWATGWDKNASGK
+975 
-988 WVYELDTSLFRIKN
+988 
-1002 IGAFTKI
+1002 
-1009 LQSEPQQLVRATDLT
+1009 
-1024 VDTIL
+1024 
-1029 DAPELFEIYPLLRDI
+1029 
-1044 KVTFVNDYTGF
+1044 
-1055 RGGFGNNGIILNTRY
+1055 
-1070 IDKVNTEKGL
+1070 
-1080 KGVLVHEI
+1080 
-1088 QHAIQAL
+1088 
-1095 EAAQSEDIK
+1095 
-1104 DKKDLVAI
+1104 
-1112 VENFRKVYA
+1112 YA
-1121 KLQQR
+1121 
-1126 QMNAGHFYDQD
+1126 
-1137 TDKFDA
+1137 
-1143 SMQAYMNDELE
+1143 
-1154 IDARAVAKRTL
+1154 
-1165 LKSDERRHSI
+1165 
-1175 IANSTDV
+1175 
-1182 DITEKI
+1182 
-1188 VQQVIGIEGAQRL
+1188 
-1201 DDAYEV
+1201 
-1207 YERMDN
+1207 
-1213 YRIAREM
+1213 
-1220 ELAGKSAKD
+1220 
-1229 IKLAT
+1229 
-1234 GWERG
+1234 
-1239 VDAKWRYEI
+1239 
-1248 DDQEYKH
+1248 
-1255 DFINKS
+1255 
-1261 IDYIKNNPRYTELN
+1261 
-1275 NKLESLDGDYFKLT
+1275 
-1289 EAEQKEM
+1289 
-1296 DSIYDE
+1296 
-1302 IFDNYTTKNTVYLKD
+1302 
-1317 VLDAEELYNA
+1317 
-1327 YPEFKEYTVT
+1327 
-1337 FGYKPEHD
+1337 
-1345 YMGAFYEYREHID
+1345 
-1358 INMAPLSGN
+1358 
-1367 QEEIFSIL
+1367 
-1375 LHEIQHAIQYKENF
+1375 
-1389 ARGGNEKVAR
+1389 
-1399 RAALKSVEYSFE
+1399 
-1411 DKQKSNWYTYYLREA
+1411 
-1426 SAADFVLQSKRIQKN
+1426 
-1441 PELIKKTGYWQ
+1441 
-1452 AHSWAVPKKGTKEY
+1452 
-1466 NDYLYDR
+1466 
-1473 IAGWQEETQKYI
+1473 
-1485 IGDAYGYGS
+1485 
-1494 LLDSLYS
+1494 
-1501 KSEEELKKIRARN
+1501 
-1514 KYQANKYKDLYF
+1514 
-1526 KIYNLEKRKE
+1526 
-1536 EYSNLSD
+1536 
-1543 FELYKRL
+1543 
-1550 SGEAESRNVQNRMYM
+1550 
-1565 SPEQRKETLLSE
+1565 
-1577 TMDIAPE
+1577 
-1584 DQIVLFQELVEA
+1584 
-1596 EDKAE
+1596 
-1601 TILFQSI
+1601 
-1608 PIKKGLKK
+1608 
-1616 TKDIA
+1616 
-1621 SYMKDKLSSY
+1621 
-1631 GFSLKEDY
+1631 
-1639 SGLSSSQ
+1639 
-1646 YLTVTNYKEMT
+1646 
-1657 GQESQYNGGELK
+1657 
-1669 IRISDHDLPPSYDG
+1669 
-1683 LNGYHDI
+1683 
-1690 DVMSEAVERPGN
+1690 
-1702 DGKATSYEN
+1702 
-1711 VIKDLVNN
+1711 
-1719 ITEDNKEALRTKKGL
+1719 
-1734 LRSKNNQAK
+1734 
-1743 KQLPEW
+1743 
-1749 LLSEKTIRE
+1749 
-1758 RLDKEEDINTRFLL
+1758 
-1772 STFANFK
+1772 
-1779 QNERASKILEQIEYI
+1779 
-1794 KNNLDSSYYN
+1794 
-1804 SFKKLGLVDDSS
+1804 
-1816 LNNNLSSIL
+1816 
-1825 NQSSPAE
+1825 
-1832 ELENVR
+1832 
-1838 KQYENTDKWLKAPN
+1838 
-1852 GKDTNLTEK
+1852 
-1861 QWLQVRT
+1861 
-1868 SQFKAW
+1868 
-1874 FGDWENDPENASKV
+1874 
-1888 VDENGEP
+1888 
-1895 LVVYHGTLFSNFNV
+1895 
-1909 FDPSNGISF
+1909 
-1918 FTPTKEQAMSFG
+1918 
-1930 GRENAKYIYDE
+1930 
-1941 VTGNEDPG
+1941 
-1949 VFSCFLN
+1949 
-1956 IRNPKVVDFH
+1956 
-1966 GLTFNGENT
+1966 
-1975 ETGESED
+1975 
-1982 LFTDEEAFKAKDE
+1982 
-1995 GFDGTKFT
+1995 
-2003 NIHYDWSENFNI
+2003 
-2015 EVTDENI
+2015 
-2022 INDEFV
+2022 

-2048 NPSILFQSLRDS
+2048 NPSIL
-2060 EIDKQYF
+2060 
-2067 AAIEAGDM
+2067 
-2075 ETVQRLV
+2075 
-2082 NEQAERKGYV
+2082 
-2092 DNSDYQGTSA
+2092 
-2102 FNGAAPYRN
+2102 
-2111 GYFDTKEER
+2111 
-2120 LQAIEEGSF
+2120 
-2129 EDTQTLGD
+2129 
-2137 FAYDNA
+2137 
-2143 DALGFDYLIND
+2143 
-2154 NRAYRTADD
+2154 
-2163 KRKEAI
+2163 
-2169 ENLRNAVKDAQS
+2169 
-2181 GKKNV
+2181 
-2186 KIKMYRS
+2186 
-2193 VPADIKE
+2193 
-2200 NFFRVGDWITPSK
+2200 
-2213 SYAEDN
+2213 
-2219 ADVHNWKEGEY
+2219 
-2230 RIIEQ
+2230 
-2235 DVDLEH
+2235 
-2241 LWWDGNDI
+2241 
-2249 AEWGY
+2249 
-2254 DDETDNNRYKNVA
+2254 
-2267 NNRKLAELIT
+2267 
-2277 YDEQGNIIPLSKRFD
+2277 
-2292 ESNPSILYQTAYH
+2292 YQTAYH
-2305 GSPHNFDRFTTDAI
+2305 GSPHNFDRFATDAI

-2339 IARWYADKLSQGTV
+2339 IARWYADKLSKNNIEIYREQLKQGSLDNPYNKDTV
-2353 KKEYNSIKDYVLLLY
+2353 EYEIFRDLMSFDFDLSKYKDYLDKEIDNLLTDADNPYNDTNAEQKKL
-2368 RDVFIEKKDFIQEKN
+2368 KLKDFEK
-2383 AIENS
+2383 
-2388 IKRELEAKKDMG
+2388 ELF
-2400 YPSHVI
+2400 
-2406 ADIENDLK
+2406 N
-2414 LFSTIS
+2414 
-2420 DEDSLYNI
+2420 
-2428 VEKKRNLYTV
+2428 RNLYTV
-2438 ELPEGKYLYWDKAY
+2438 ELPDNGYLLWDKIVN
-2452 EGNDYKLIL
+2452 NDEL
-2461 EDIKQAIKNNPNSET
+2461 EKIKKALKEKGINDLSRIENLQRYQEQYKNNENATYTIGSNIY
-2476 EWALKVID
+2476 KVI
-2484 QTLYE
+2484 
-2489 GITGADLYH
+2489 ADYLGSDKAA
-2498 HLTSLIDD
+2498 SLF
-2506 GEERNPE
+2506 
-2513 KTTSMLLKSIG
+2513 LKENG

-2531 SASLS
+2531 ANS
-2536 NMIIAEGKR
+2536 IAGHTDEGKR

-2573 RGFDSWQ
+2573 RDFDSWQ

-2604 WYKSIW
+2604 WYKSTW
-2610 EMAHGMVAEPD
+2610 EMAHGMVTEPD
-2621 ETLTKTDNPGAM
+2621 ETLTKTDNPSAM

-2664 DVMGEPIDE
+2664 DVMGEPMDE
-2673 GDAAQREVQ
+2673 EDAAQREVQ

-2692 LTHGSWFG
+2692 LTHGSWFS

-2824 EATEQDYKRLSDW
+2824 DATEQDYKRLSDW

-2849 LKARARYKNKSDEI
+2849 LKSRARYKNKSDET

-2874 EQYLKEERALKASYD
+2874 EQYLKEERAIKASYD

-3169 AVKNTGIVINP
+3169 AVKNTGIIINP
-3180 GDSDEVKQ
+3180 GDSEEVKQ

-3194 AKILGEDVSVKG
+3194 AKILGEDLSVKG

-3240 YQDGTN
+3240 YKDGTN

-3296 KGESVSFTVDELL
+3296 KGKSVSFTVDELL

-3362 HAYKEICEILFDKV
+3362 HAYKEICEMLFDKV
-3376 LTAANSLDTKYLNF
+3376 LNAAYQLDKKFLNF

-3442 DLLGTLGSGT
+3442 DLLGTLGGGT

-3475 PVETGLYKTWIDSVE
+3475 PVETGLYKTWGDSVE

-3674 ERYKAL
+3674 KRYKAL

-3820 FGGDDGEDEELTALK
+3820 FGGDDGEDDEATALK

-3851 IGSYVTKTTEQL
+3851 IGSYVTRTTEQL

-3896 KAAGKYAEALGLTF
+3896 KAAGKYVEALGLTF

>member
-99 WYTAVSDAFV
+99 WYIAVSDAFV

-251 VGGAVGKKVT
+251 VGGAVGKKVI
-261 GEGVRKQ
+261 GEGLRKQ

-299 GTLEEGLEEAVQEL
+299 GTLEEGAEEAIQEL

-342 FEAFKGGILGSLAL
+342 FEAFKGGILGSLVL
-356 GGLPVTINTVASVK
+356 GGLPVAINTVASVK
-370 DYQAIKKAAETI
+370 DYQTIKKAAETI
-382 ESPEMFKDVAKNSKE
+382 ESPEMFKDVAKNSTE
-397 GKRVFSGFN
+397 GKRVFSGFS
-406 DDKKDAVIDRVFK
+406 DDKKDAVIDQVFK

-465 TESGE
+465 TENGE

-485 KGTFRIVDENNIQSY
+485 KGTFRIVDENNTQSY

-549 PVYSKAKGFK
+549 PAYSKSKGFK
-559 EYLTKN
+559 EYLVKN

-580 SAVADVKTRKS
+580 SAVADAKTRKS
-591 VDKQLQA
+591 VDKQLQE

-605 RERSAAIVLLESAA
+605 RERSAAVVLLESAA

-631 QTFNNGQ
+631 KTFNNGQ

-708 EKAFGVVNGDWRNTL
+708 EKAFGVVNGDWRNTP

-735 EAFARGFEDYLKT
+735 EGFARGFEDYLKT

-767 ARVYNGIKNFI
+767 ARVYNGLKNFI
-778 NMSPEITSV
+778 KMSPEITSV
-787 YDQLLKGDDS
+787 YDQLLQGDDS
-797 LLKLA
+797 LLRLA
-802 EKAVIEQEIQNKL
+802 EKAVIEQEVQNKL
-815 AQQRQQEEQAKQARE
+815 ARQRQQAEQEKQAQE

-857 DETFEEETT
+857 EETAVEEETT

-885 ATNKEDA
+885 ATNKVDA

-902 NASKEAKETTALDS
+902 NASKETKETTALDS

-935 IRNMAYSIKKKERLD
+935 IRNMAYSMKKKERLD

-1104 DKKDLVAI
+1104 DKNNLVAI

-1126 QMNAGHFYDQD
+1126 QMNVGHFYDQD

-1188 VQQVIGIEGAQRL
+1188 VQQVIGVEGAQRL
-1201 DDAYEV
+1201 DEAYEV

-1248 DDQEYKH
+1248 DDITLNGEKLVENKFNYISGG
-1255 DFINKS
+1255 FIEPL
-1261 IDYIKNNPRYTELN
+1261 KNLIN
-1275 NKLESLDGDYFKLT
+1275 DGDL
-1289 EAEQKEM
+1289 
-1296 DSIYDE
+1296 
-1302 IFDNYTTKNTVYLKD
+1302 LK
-1317 VLDAEELYNA
+1317 A
-1327 YPEFKEYTVT
+1327 YPELANINVVVTPHIDVNGSFSPADYTIKINKDL
-1337 FGYKPEHD
+1337 FEK
-1345 YMGAFYEYREHID
+1345 YRE
-1358 INMAPLSGN
+1358 N
-1367 QEEIFSIL
+1367 FSIEADEDGNIL
-1375 LHEIQHAIQYKENF
+1375 AIVEDDSFKSTLIHEIQHAIQDIEGF
-1389 ARGGNEKVAR
+1389 ALGGNIEQ
-1399 RAALKSVEYSFE
+1399 F
-1411 DKQKSNWYTYYLREA
+1411 
-1426 SAADFVLQSKRIQKN
+1426 
-1441 PELIKKTGYWQ
+1441 
-1452 AHSWAVPKKGTKEY
+1452 KEE
-1466 NDYLYDR
+1466 
-1473 IAGWQEETQKYI
+1473 I
-1485 IGDAYGYGS
+1485 
-1494 LLDSLYS
+1494 
-1501 KSEEELKKIRARN
+1501 
-1514 KYQANKYKDLYF
+1514 
-1526 KIYNLEKRKE
+1526 EKRKPITKAQEKLVEDVDFYNKNVENKEQFTLLDFMKGQIKFDNKEGLYDDDFIKSYLLSE
-1536 EYSNLSD
+1536 EDILTAYNRNKAKLEKFKNELKNEKSSYDKYYSLA
-1543 FELYKRL
+1543 
-1550 SGEAESRNVQNRMYM
+1550 GEVEARNVQHRMHM
-1565 SPEQRKETLLSE
+1565 DSEQRHETLLAE
-1577 TMDIAPE
+1577 TMDIAE
-1584 DQIVLFQELVEA
+1584 EEQIVLFQELVEA
-1596 EDKAE
+1596 ENKA
-1601 TILFQSI
+1601 L
-1608 PIKKGLKK
+1608 
-1616 TKDIA
+1616 
-1621 SYMKDKLSSY
+1621 
-1631 GFSLKEDY
+1631 ED
-1639 SGLSSSQ
+1639 
-1646 YLTVTNYKEMT
+1646 
-1657 GQESQYNGGELK
+1657 
-1669 IRISDHDLPPSYDG
+1669 
-1683 LNGYHDI
+1683 
-1690 DVMSEAVERPGN
+1690 
-1702 DGKATSYEN
+1702 
-1711 VIKDLVNN
+1711 
-1719 ITEDNKEALRTKKGL
+1719 
-1734 LRSKNNQAK
+1734 
-1743 KQLPEW
+1743 
-1749 LLSEKTIRE
+1749 
-1758 RLDKEEDINTRFLL
+1758 
-1772 STFANFK
+1772 
-1779 QNERASKILEQIEYI
+1779 
-1794 KNNLDSSYYN
+1794 
-1804 SFKKLGLVDDSS
+1804 
-1816 LNNNLSSIL
+1816 
-1825 NQSSPAE
+1825 
-1832 ELENVR
+1832 VR

-1852 GKDTNLTEK
+1852 GNDTNLTEK

-1868 SQFKAW
+1868 PQFKAW

-1895 LVVYHGTLFSNFNV
+1895 LVVYHGTLFSNFDV
-1909 FDPSNGISF
+1909 FNPSNGISF

-2048 NPSILFQSLRDS
+2048 NPSILFQKYDPRSFVPKVRGGWTESKIIKYLKDNPTLSGISNAIKFIKEFDSPEELKEHMFYHGTAGGSDKLKPSITMSDREIERIGGGGYGQKYWSISVSKSKEIASRFAPMSTSVRIYPIILAKNANVIEMPELSDSVELESHIIELWEKGVDAVWIGDKNSGEQELSILNPRAVVNVGTPSVYKNFGLGSEKNPINIKNDAQITEMFNFAQNYIPKTAKDFGEPQKPSHFIRDENGEVIGDNTNYNS
-2060 EIDKQYF
+2060 ELEEYKKEYEKWIFSDDYKEWDKF
-2067 AAIEAGDM
+2067 D
-2075 ETVQRLV
+2075 R
-2082 NEQAERKGYV
+2082 ER
-2092 DNSDYQGTSA
+2092 
-2102 FNGAAPYRN
+2102 
-2111 GYFDTKEER
+2111 
-2120 LQAIEEGSF
+2120 
-2129 EDTQTLGD
+2129 
-2137 FAYDNA
+2137 
-2143 DALGFDYLIND
+2143 
-2154 NRAYRTADD
+2154 
-2163 KRKEAI
+2163 
-2169 ENLRNAVKDAQS
+2169 RNA
-2181 GKKNV
+2181 
-2186 KIKMYRS
+2186 
-2193 VPADIKE
+2193 
-2200 NFFRVGDWITPSK
+2200 
-2213 SYAEDN
+2213 
-2219 ADVHNWKEGEY
+2219 
-2230 RIIEQ
+2230 
-2235 DVDLEH
+2235 
-2241 LWWDGNDI
+2241 
-2249 AEWGY
+2249 
-2254 DDETDNNRYKNVA
+2254 
-2267 NNRKLAELIT
+2267 
-2277 YDEQGNIIPLSKRFD
+2277 
-2292 ESNPSILYQTAYH
+2292 ILFQTAYH
-2305 GSPHNFDRFTTDAI
+2305 GSPHNFDLFTTDAI
-2319 GTGEGAQSFGWGLY
+2319 GTGEGAQAFGWGLY

-2339 IARWYADKLSQGTV
+2339 IARWYADKLSKNNIEIYREQLKQGSLDNPYNKDTV
-2353 KKEYNSIKDYVLLLY
+2353 EYEIFRDLMSFDFDLFKYKDYLNKEINNLLTDADNPYNDTNAEQKKL
-2368 RDVFIEKKDFIQEKN
+2368 KLKDFEK
-2383 AIENS
+2383 
-2388 IKRELEAKKDMG
+2388 ELF
-2400 YPSHVI
+2400 
-2406 ADIENDLK
+2406 N
-2414 LFSTIS
+2414 
-2420 DEDSLYNI
+2420 
-2428 VEKKRNLYTV
+2428 RNLYTV

-2489 GITGADLYH
+2489 GITGEDLYH

-2531 SASLS
+2531 AASLS

-2573 RGFDSWQ
+2573 RDFDSWQ

-2604 WYKSIW
+2604 WYKATW
-2610 EMAHGMVAEPD
+2610 EMAHGMVTEPD
-2621 ETLTKTDNPGAM
+2621 ETLTKTDNPSAM

-2664 DVMGEPIDE
+2664 DVMGEPMDE
-2673 GDAAQREVQ
+2673 EDAAQREVQ

-2692 LTHGSWFG
+2692 LTHGSWFS

-2849 LKARARYKNKSDEI
+2849 LKARARYKNKSDET

-3180 GDSDEVKQ
+3180 GDSEEVKQ

-3206 TIDGKRDG
+3206 TIDGNRDG

-3283 NELFESVEIKDFY
+3283 NELFESIEIKDFY
-3296 KGESVSFTVDELL
+3296 KGESISFTVDELL
-3309 FFMKAS
+3309 FFMKAN

-3352 DMVGEDLPGT
+3352 DIVGEDLPGT
-3362 HAYKEICEILFDKV
+3362 HAYKEICEMLFDKV
-3376 LTAANSLDTKYLNF
+3376 LTAANSLDKKFLNF

-3442 DLLGTLGSGT
+3442 DLLGTLGGGT

-3475 PVETGLYKTWIDSVE
+3475 PVETGLYKTWVDSVE

-3638 TNPVMSKVNQFN
+3638 TNPFMSKVNQFN

-3820 FGGDDGEDEELTALK
+3820 FGGDDGEDDEATALK

-3896 KAAGKYAEALGLTF
+3896 KAAGKYVEALGLTF

>member
-1 MDINTNNY
+1 MPDYSAEADKFIQNDVDKLREKKHVLE
-9 WEKQNKIGQQEI
+9 EKQ
-21 AERAENIDKYGIHVP
+21 
-36 DDVYAEMNK
+36 K
-45 VIANSDN
+45 VI
-52 PEESAY
+52 
-58 RFGTAYQYSQMFD
+58 
-71 IPFSEAYEKQD
+71 KQK
-82 EFNHALYGA
+82 LI
-91 ETNKSAKE
+91 
-99 WYTAVSDAFV
+99 DAF
-109 MGKNNVRIGQLGN
+109 
-122 EIRAAMI
+122 
-129 DGDEEKLNLLY
+129 
-140 KELDI
+140 
-145 LERDNETRQD
+145 
-155 NIPRMWTV
+155 
-163 EALKAGAESLPFTTA
+163 
-178 SMVPGIIGSFISPGV
+178 
-193 GLTAG
+193 
-198 AVTSASLMSGQEYLE
+198 
-213 LRKNGASHEVANVVA
+213 
-228 NISGGLQG
+228 
-236 IVEVALGKSLETVGA
+236 
-251 VGGAVGKKVT
+251 
-261 GEGVRKQ
+261 
-268 AIEKI
+268 
-273 TNAVGKKLHYG
+273 
-284 AGAKIASNIALRSVE
+284 
-299 GTLEEGLEEAVQEL
+299 
-313 ISIGGQALAAE
+313 
-324 LENYDLP
+324 
-331 PEVADNIGKQT
+331 
-342 FEAFKGGILGSLAL
+342 
-356 GGLPVTINTVASVK
+356 
-370 DYQAIKKAAETI
+370 
-382 ESPEMFKDVAKNSKE
+382 
-397 GKRVFSGFN
+397 
-406 DDKKDAVIDRVFK
+406 
-419 EAQTARDKNHDEMY
+419 
-433 AEQKESYTYD
+433 
-443 EETSYTDEEGNEVEI
+443 
-458 EVTPEYR
+458 
-465 TESGE
+465 
-470 LKTDIQ
+470 
-476 TTTDEDGNT
+476 
-485 KGTFRIVDENNIQSY
+485 
-500 GHIDYTL
+500 
-507 DEETQTV
+507 
-514 TIDNFK
+514 
-520 MANKNRDVL
+520 
-529 RAETFDAFAQN
+529 
-540 MAGYKIEWN
+540 
-549 PVYSKAKGFK
+549 
-559 EYLTKN
+559 
-565 NPYGEAQGLN
+565 
-575 YYKDV
+575 
-580 SAVADVKTRKS
+580 
-591 VDKQLQA
+591 
-598 NIKNLTA
+598 
-605 RERSAAIVLLESAA
+605 
-619 LKKGLGLTEYVN
+619 
-631 QTFNNGQ
+631 
-638 IFGNL
+638 
-643 EEAQAMAQK
+643 
-652 QNGADVKMQ
+652 
-661 GAMLWR
+661 
-667 RFGAETRAVIYAS
+667 
-680 EHSNFSTWA
+680 
-689 HELAHIWHDQL
+689 
-700 EGDLKTEA
+700 
-708 EKAFGVVNGDWRNTL
+708 
-723 FTFADG
+723 
-729 TVSTAA
+729 
-735 EAFARGFEDYLKT
+735 
-748 GKAPSNSLKKI
+748 
-759 FQDFAEFL
+759 
-767 ARVYNGIKNFI
+767 
-778 NMSPEITSV
+778 
-787 YDQLLKGDDS
+787 
-797 LLKLA
+797 
-802 EKAVIEQEIQNKL
+802 
-815 AQQRQQEEQAKQARE
+815 
-830 QQKEERAVKE
+830 
-840 REIEEAQ
+840 
-847 EEYDETEQLE
+847 
-857 DETFEEETT
+857 
-866 VEEEEI
+866 
-872 TDTVQEDIINSLD
+872 
-885 ATNKEDA
+885 
-892 QKVADILTDE
+892 
-902 NASKEAKETTALDS
+902 
-916 AGKNR
+916 
-921 DEEFA
+921 
-926 IFQLAGVNG
+926 
-935 IRNMAYSIKKKERLD
+935 
-950 ALAVAQNMLEKAS
+950 
-963 PLEGAKVTMQRI
+963 
-975 KWATGWDKNASGK
+975 
-988 WVYELDTSLFRIKN
+988 
-1002 IGAFTKI
+1002 
-1009 LQSEPQQLVRATDLT
+1009 
-1024 VDTIL
+1024 
-1029 DAPELFEIYPLLRDI
+1029 
-1044 KVTFVNDYTGF
+1044 
-1055 RGGFGNNGIILNTRY
+1055 
-1070 IDKVNTEKGL
+1070 
-1080 KGVLVHEI
+1080 
-1088 QHAIQAL
+1088 
-1095 EAAQSEDIK
+1095 
-1104 DKKDLVAI
+1104 
-1112 VENFRKVYA
+1112 
-1121 KLQQR
+1121 
-1126 QMNAGHFYDQD
+1126 
-1137 TDKFDA
+1137 
-1143 SMQAYMNDELE
+1143 
-1154 IDARAVAKRTL
+1154 
-1165 LKSDERRHSI
+1165 
-1175 IANSTDV
+1175 
-1182 DITEKI
+1182 
-1188 VQQVIGIEGAQRL
+1188 
-1201 DDAYEV
+1201 
-1207 YERMDN
+1207 
-1213 YRIAREM
+1213 
-1220 ELAGKSAKD
+1220 
-1229 IKLAT
+1229 
-1234 GWERG
+1234 
-1239 VDAKWRYEI
+1239 
-1248 DDQEYKH
+1248 
-1255 DFINKS
+1255 
-1261 IDYIKNNPRYTELN
+1261 
-1275 NKLESLDGDYFKLT
+1275 
-1289 EAEQKEM
+1289 
-1296 DSIYDE
+1296 
-1302 IFDNYTTKNTVYLKD
+1302 
-1317 VLDAEELYNA
+1317 
-1327 YPEFKEYTVT
+1327 
-1337 FGYKPEHD
+1337 
-1345 YMGAFYEYREHID
+1345 
-1358 INMAPLSGN
+1358 
-1367 QEEIFSIL
+1367 
-1375 LHEIQHAIQYKENF
+1375 
-1389 ARGGNEKVAR
+1389 
-1399 RAALKSVEYSFE
+1399 
-1411 DKQKSNWYTYYLREA
+1411 
-1426 SAADFVLQSKRIQKN
+1426 
-1441 PELIKKTGYWQ
+1441 
-1452 AHSWAVPKKGTKEY
+1452 
-1466 NDYLYDR
+1466 
-1473 IAGWQEETQKYI
+1473 
-1485 IGDAYGYGS
+1485 
-1494 LLDSLYS
+1494 
-1501 KSEEELKKIRARN
+1501 
-1514 KYQANKYKDLYF
+1514 
-1526 KIYNLEKRKE
+1526 
-1536 EYSNLSD
+1536 YSN
-1543 FELYKRL
+1543 
-1550 SGEAESRNVQNRMYM
+1550 
-1565 SPEQRKETLLSE
+1565 
-1577 TMDIAPE
+1577 
-1584 DQIVLFQELVEA
+1584 
-1596 EDKAE
+1596 
-1601 TILFQSI
+1601 
-1608 PIKKGLKK
+1608 
-1616 TKDIA
+1616 
-1621 SYMKDKLSSY
+1621 
-1631 GFSLKEDY
+1631 
-1639 SGLSSSQ
+1639 
-1646 YLTVTNYKEMT
+1646 
-1657 GQESQYNGGELK
+1657 
-1669 IRISDHDLPPSYDG
+1669 
-1683 LNGYHDI
+1683 
-1690 DVMSEAVERPGN
+1690 
-1702 DGKATSYEN
+1702 
-1711 VIKDLVNN
+1711 
-1719 ITEDNKEALRTKKGL
+1719 
-1734 LRSKNNQAK
+1734 
-1743 KQLPEW
+1743 
-1749 LLSEKTIRE
+1749 
-1758 RLDKEEDINTRFLL
+1758 
-1772 STFANFK
+1772 
-1779 QNERASKILEQIEYI
+1779 
-1794 KNNLDSSYYN
+1794 
-1804 SFKKLGLVDDSS
+1804 
-1816 LNNNLSSIL
+1816 
-1825 NQSSPAE
+1825 
-1832 ELENVR
+1832 
-1838 KQYENTDKWLKAPN
+1838 
-1852 GKDTNLTEK
+1852 
-1861 QWLQVRT
+1861 
-1868 SQFKAW
+1868 
-1874 FGDWENDPENASKV
+1874 
-1888 VDENGEP
+1888 
-1895 LVVYHGTLFSNFNV
+1895 
-1909 FDPSNGISF
+1909 
-1918 FTPTKEQAMSFG
+1918 
-1930 GRENAKYIYDE
+1930 
-1941 VTGNEDPG
+1941 
-1949 VFSCFLN
+1949 
-1956 IRNPKVVDFH
+1956 
-1966 GLTFNGENT
+1966 
-1975 ETGESED
+1975 
-1982 LFTDEEAFKAKDE
+1982 
-1995 GFDGTKFT
+1995 
-2003 NIHYDWSENFNI
+2003 
-2015 EVTDENI
+2015 
-2022 INDEFV
+2022 
-2028 VFSPNQIK
+2028 
-2036 SATDNSGEFSSD
+2036 
-2048 NPSILFQSLRDS
+2048 
-2060 EIDKQYF
+2060 
-2067 AAIEAGDM
+2067 
-2075 ETVQRLV
+2075 
-2082 NEQAERKGYV
+2082 
-2092 DNSDYQGTSA
+2092 
-2102 FNGAAPYRN
+2102 
-2111 GYFDTKEER
+2111 
-2120 LQAIEEGSF
+2120 
-2129 EDTQTLGD
+2129 
-2137 FAYDNA
+2137 
-2143 DALGFDYLIND
+2143 
-2154 NRAYRTADD
+2154 
-2163 KRKEAI
+2163 
-2169 ENLRNAVKDAQS
+2169 
-2181 GKKNV
+2181 
-2186 KIKMYRS
+2186 
-2193 VPADIKE
+2193 
-2200 NFFRVGDWITPSK
+2200 
-2213 SYAEDN
+2213 
-2219 ADVHNWKEGEY
+2219 
-2230 RIIEQ
+2230 
-2235 DVDLEH
+2235 
-2241 LWWDGNDI
+2241 
-2249 AEWGY
+2249 
-2254 DDETDNNRYKNVA
+2254 
-2267 NNRKLAELIT
+2267 
-2277 YDEQGNIIPLSKRFD
+2277 
-2292 ESNPSILYQTAYH
+2292 ESNLSILYQTAYH

-2339 IARWYADKLSQGTV
+2339 IARWYADKLSPVKV
-2353 KKEYNSIKDYVLLLY
+2353 KKEYYIIKDYIEVLY
-2368 RDVFIEKKDFIQEKN
+2368 REVFINHKDFTDEKKDIEKTL
-2383 AIENS
+2383 E
-2388 IKRELEAKKDMG
+2388 RELEAKKDMG
-2400 YPSHVI
+2400 YPPYVI
-2406 ADIENDLK
+2406 QDLENELK
-2414 LFSTIS
+2414 LFSSIS
-2420 DEDSLYNI
+2420 DKDYLSKILEPS
-2428 VEKKRNLYTV
+2428 RHLYTV
-2438 ELPEGKYLYWDKAY
+2438 ELPDNGYLLWDKLYKEEIPAIMKALREEIEKDYSPGSAYINWDLLEELESNNFTLSGKYLYDNISKLFY
-2452 EGNDYKLIL
+2452 GNNK
-2461 EDIKQAIKNNPNSET
+2461 
-2476 EWALKVID
+2476 
-2484 QTLYE
+2484 
-2489 GITGADLYH
+2489 
-2498 HLTSLIDD
+2498 
-2506 GEERNPE
+2506 E
-2513 KTTSMLLKSIG
+2513 KYASKYLRRIG

-2531 SASLS
+2531 ANSL
-2536 NMIIAEGKR
+2536 AGHTDEGKR

-2552 EDVKVLEHLTYQTLD
+2552 ENVKVLEHLTYQTLD

-2573 RGFDSWQ
+2573 RDFDSWQ

-2586 EGWLKPEPS
+2586 EGCLKPEPS

-2604 WYKSIW
+2604 WYKATW
-2610 EMAHGMVAEPD
+2610 EMAHGMVTEPD
-2621 ETLTKTDNPGAM
+2621 ETLTKTDNPSAM

-2664 DVMGEPIDE
+2664 DVMGEPMDE
-2673 GDAAQREVQ
+2673 EDAAQREVQ

-2692 LTHGSWFG
+2692 LTHGSWFS

-2806 KKLEKDTKE
+2806 KKLEKDTKD

-2849 LKARARYKNKSDEI
+2849 LKARARYKNKSDET

-3013 QKYKSGAKVIELLN
+3013 QKYKSGAKVIEFLN

-3180 GDSDEVKQ
+3180 GDSEEVKQ

-3240 YQDGTN
+3240 YKDGTN

-3251 RREND
+3251 KREND

-3362 HAYKEICEILFDKV
+3362 HAYKEICEMLFDKV
-3376 LTAANSLDTKYLNF
+3376 LTAANSLDTKFLNF

-3442 DLLGTLGSGT
+3442 DLLGTLGGGT

-3475 PVETGLYKTWIDSVE
+3475 PVETGLYKTWVDSVE

-3851 IGSYVTKTTEQL
+3851 IGSYVTRTTEQL

-3896 KAAGKYAEALGLTF
+3896 KAAGKYVEALGLTF

>member
-1 MDINTNNY
+1 MDINTNNF
-9 WEKQNKIGQQEI
+9 WEKQNEIGQQKI

-36 DDVYAEMNK
+36 DDVYEEMNK
-45 VIANSDN
+45 VIAYSEN

-82 EFNHALYGA
+82 EFNKALFGTDA
-91 ETNKSAKE
+91 SKSARDAF
-99 WYTAVSDAFV
+99 TAVSDALEI
-109 MGKNNVRIGQLGN
+109 GKNNVRLGELGN
-122 EIRAAMI
+122 ALRYATTL
-129 DGDEEKLNLLY
+129 GDEENLKLIEEEIKLLN
-140 KELDI
+140 E
-145 LERDNETRQD
+145 DNKFRED
-155 NIPRMWTV
+155 NVPRMWVT
-163 EALKAGAESLPFTTA
+163 EAFKVGFQSAPFTA
-178 SMVPGIIGSFISPGV
+178 VGMVAGTFGNFISPGA
-193 GLTAG
+193 GLIAG
-198 AVTSASLMSGQEYLE
+198 ATASANLMAGLEYLE
-213 LRKNGASHEVANVVA
+213 LRKNGASHDMANKLS
-228 NISGGLQG
+228 IIMGGLEG
-236 IVEVALGKSLETVGA
+236 VVEVALGKGLETLGA
-251 VGGAVGKKVT
+251 VGGAFGKKVI
-261 GEGVRKQ
+261 GERIRREV
-268 AIEKI
+268 IEEI
-273 TNAVGKKLHYG
+273 TNAVGKRLHYG
-284 AGAKIASNIALRSVE
+284 AFAKIASNIALRSVA
-299 GTLEEGLEEAVQEL
+299 GTLEEGGEEALQEL
-313 ISIGGQALAAE
+313 LSIGGQALAAK
-324 LENYDLP
+324 LEKYDLP
-331 PEVADNIGKQT
+331 PEVADDIGKQT
-342 FEAFKGGILGSLAL
+342 FEAFKGGILGSLVL

-370 DYQAIKKAAETI
+370 DYQTIKKAAETI

-406 DDKKDAVIDRVFK
+406 DDKKDAVIDQVFK

-485 KGTFRIVDENNIQSY
+485 KGTFRIVDENNTQSY

-549 PVYSKAKGFK
+549 PAYSKSKGFK
-559 EYLTKN
+559 EYLVKN

-580 SAVADVKTRKS
+580 DAVADVKTRKS

-708 EKAFGVVNGDWRNTL
+708 EKAFGVVNGDWRNTP

-735 EAFARGFEDYLKT
+735 EGFARGFEDYLKT

-787 YDQLLKGDDS
+787 YDQLLQGDDS
-797 LLKLA
+797 LLRLA

-815 AQQRQQEEQAKQARE
+815 AQQRQQAEQEKQVQD

-857 DETFEEETT
+857 DETVEEETT

-885 ATNKEDA
+885 ATNKVDA

-902 NASKEAKETTALDS
+902 NASKETKETTALDS

-935 IRNMAYSIKKKERLD
+935 IRNMAYSMKKKERLD

-1137 TDKFDA
+1137 TDKFDV

-1188 VQQVIGIEGAQRL
+1188 VQQVIGVEGAQRL

-1248 DDQEYKH
+1248 DDITLNGEKLVENKFNYISGGFIEPLKNLINDGDLLKAYPALANISVVVTPH
-1255 DFINKS
+1255 IDVNGSFSPEDYTIKINK
-1261 IDYIKNNPRYTELN
+1261 DLFEK
-1275 NKLESLDGDYFKLT
+1275 
-1289 EAEQKEM
+1289 
-1296 DSIYDE
+1296 
-1302 IFDNYTTKNTVYLKD
+1302 
-1317 VLDAEELYNA
+1317 
-1327 YPEFKEYTVT
+1327 
-1337 FGYKPEHD
+1337 
-1345 YMGAFYEYREHID
+1345 YRE
-1358 INMAPLSGN
+1358 N
-1367 QEEIFSIL
+1367 FSIEADEDDNIL
-1375 LHEIQHAIQYKENF
+1375 AIVEDDSFKSTLIHEIQHAIQDIEGF
-1389 ARGGNEKVAR
+1389 AKGGNIEQ
-1399 RAALKSVEYSFE
+1399 F
-1411 DKQKSNWYTYYLREA
+1411 
-1426 SAADFVLQSKRIQKN
+1426 
-1441 PELIKKTGYWQ
+1441 
-1452 AHSWAVPKKGTKEY
+1452 KEE
-1466 NDYLYDR
+1466 
-1473 IAGWQEETQKYI
+1473 I
-1485 IGDAYGYGS
+1485 
-1494 LLDSLYS
+1494 
-1501 KSEEELKKIRARN
+1501 
-1514 KYQANKYKDLYF
+1514 
-1526 KIYNLEKRKE
+1526 EKRKPITKAQEKLVEDVDFYNKNVENKEQFTLLDFMKGQIKFDNKEGLYDDDFIKSYLLSE
-1536 EYSNLSD
+1536 EDILTAYNRNKAKLEKFKNELKNEKSSYDKYYSLT
-1543 FELYKRL
+1543 
-1550 SGEAESRNVQNRMYM
+1550 GEVEARNVQHRMHM
-1565 SPEQRKETLLSE
+1565 DSEQRRETLLAE
-1577 TMDIAPE
+1577 TMDIAEE

-1596 EDKAE
+1596 ENN
-1601 TILFQSI
+1601 
-1608 PIKKGLKK
+1608 
-1616 TKDIA
+1616 
-1621 SYMKDKLSSY
+1621 
-1631 GFSLKEDY
+1631 SLED
-1639 SGLSSSQ
+1639 
-1646 YLTVTNYKEMT
+1646 
-1657 GQESQYNGGELK
+1657 
-1669 IRISDHDLPPSYDG
+1669 
-1683 LNGYHDI
+1683 
-1690 DVMSEAVERPGN
+1690 
-1702 DGKATSYEN
+1702 
-1711 VIKDLVNN
+1711 
-1719 ITEDNKEALRTKKGL
+1719 
-1734 LRSKNNQAK
+1734 
-1743 KQLPEW
+1743 
-1749 LLSEKTIRE
+1749 
-1758 RLDKEEDINTRFLL
+1758 
-1772 STFANFK
+1772 
-1779 QNERASKILEQIEYI
+1779 
-1794 KNNLDSSYYN
+1794 
-1804 SFKKLGLVDDSS
+1804 
-1816 LNNNLSSIL
+1816 
-1825 NQSSPAE
+1825 
-1832 ELENVR
+1832 VR
-1838 KQYENTDKWLKAPN
+1838 KQYINTDKWLKAPN
-1852 GKDTNLTEK
+1852 GNDTNLTEK

-1868 SQFKAW
+1868 PQFKAW

-1895 LVVYHGTLFSNFNV
+1895 LVVYHGSPEFFDV
-1909 FDPSNGISF
+1909 FDFGKLGKHGASNARKGFCFVSNKELADSYGYYWDTSSEALETRAFKNLYNETLALIPDDKEYVTEYKTESINGRWQH
-1918 FTPTKEQAMSFG
+1918 TPVTTKTGAEIKEELNSLLEQKKTRKLIHELS
-1930 GRENAKYIYDE
+1930 RYQSLENNDNYKNTHKRFRTLERKFDASGVNVYE
-1941 VTGNEDPG
+1941 V
-1949 VFSCFLN
+1949 FLN
-1956 IRNPKVVDFH
+1956 IRDPQTNLNELLWKH
-1966 GLTFNGENT
+1966 
-1975 ETGESED
+1975 
-1982 LFTDEEAFKAKDE
+1982 
-1995 GFDGTKFT
+1995 DGY
-2003 NIHYDWSENFNI
+2003 IQRD
-2015 EVTDENI
+2015 
-2022 INDEFV
+2022 V
-2028 VFSPNQIK
+2028 VFNNSRAVNDPGKNFKTDFFIVGKEPNQIK
-2036 SATDNSGEFSSD
+2036 SATDNSGEFNAD
-2048 NPSILFQSLRDS
+2048 NPSILFQKYDPRSFVPKVRGGWTENKIIKYLKDNPTLSGVSNAIKFIKEFDSPEELKEHMFYHGTAGGSDKLKPSITMSDREIERIGGGGYGQKYWSISVSKSKEIASRFAPMSTSVRIYPIILAKNANVIEMPELSDSVELESHITELWEKGVDAVWIGDKNSGEQELSILNPRAVVNVGTPSVYKNFGLGSEKNPINIKNDAQITEMFNFAQNYIPKTAKDFGEPQKPSHFIRDENGEVIGDNTNYNS
-2060 EIDKQYF
+2060 ELEEYKKEYEKWIFSDDYKEWVKF
-2067 AAIEAGDM
+2067 D
-2075 ETVQRLV
+2075 R
-2082 NEQAERKGYV
+2082 ER
-2092 DNSDYQGTSA
+2092 
-2102 FNGAAPYRN
+2102 
-2111 GYFDTKEER
+2111 
-2120 LQAIEEGSF
+2120 
-2129 EDTQTLGD
+2129 
-2137 FAYDNA
+2137 
-2143 DALGFDYLIND
+2143 
-2154 NRAYRTADD
+2154 
-2163 KRKEAI
+2163 
-2169 ENLRNAVKDAQS
+2169 RNA
-2181 GKKNV
+2181 
-2186 KIKMYRS
+2186 
-2193 VPADIKE
+2193 
-2200 NFFRVGDWITPSK
+2200 
-2213 SYAEDN
+2213 
-2219 ADVHNWKEGEY
+2219 
-2230 RIIEQ
+2230 
-2235 DVDLEH
+2235 
-2241 LWWDGNDI
+2241 
-2249 AEWGY
+2249 
-2254 DDETDNNRYKNVA
+2254 
-2267 NNRKLAELIT
+2267 
-2277 YDEQGNIIPLSKRFD
+2277 
-2292 ESNPSILYQTAYH
+2292 ILFQTAYH

-2319 GTGEGAQSFGWGLY
+2319 GTGEGAQAFGWGLY

-2339 IARWYADKLSQGTV
+2339 IARWYANKLTKKDPQKDNERITELLEYLEGYLEQFNLKDNELEFIISNGSYKKDKIFNFINKKIDYLIEYVNNENIKDVWQYPLEQFKVTV
-2353 KKEYNSIKDYVLLLY
+2353 KETEEEIN
-2368 RDVFIEKKDFIQEKN
+2368 
-2383 AIENS
+2383 
-2388 IKRELEAKKDMG
+2388 
-2400 YPSHVI
+2400 
-2406 ADIENDLK
+2406 K
-2414 LFSTIS
+2414 L
-2420 DEDSLYNI
+2420 N
-2428 VEKKRNLYTV
+2428 RNLYTV
-2438 ELPEGKYLYWDKAY
+2438 ELPDNGYLIWDKLYKEEIPAIMKALREEIEKDYSSGDAYIEWDLLEELESNNFTLSGKYLYD
-2452 EGNDYKLIL
+2452 NISKLF
-2461 EDIKQAIKNNPNSET
+2461 
-2476 EWALKVID
+2476 
-2484 QTLYE
+2484 Y
-2489 GITGADLYH
+2489 GA
-2498 HLTSLIDD
+2498 
-2506 GEERNPE
+2506 NKE
-2513 KTTSMLLKSIG
+2513 KYASKYLRRIG

-2531 SASLS
+2531 ANS
-2536 NMIIAEGKR
+2536 IAGHADEGKR

-2573 RGFDSWQ
+2573 RDFDSWE

-2604 WYKSIW
+2604 WYKATW
-2610 EMAHGMVAEPD
+2610 EMAHGMVTEPD
-2621 ETLTKTDNPGAM
+2621 ETLTKTDNPSAM

-2664 DVMGEPIDE
+2664 DVMGEPMDE
-2673 GDAAQREVQ
+2673 EDAAQREVQ

-2692 LTHGSWFG
+2692 LTHGSWFS

-2806 KKLEKDTKE
+2806 KKLEKDTKD

-2849 LKARARYKNKSDEI
+2849 LKARARYKNKSDET

-3180 GDSDEVKQ
+3180 GDSDEVKK

-3263 AINQRTSKINQAM
+3263 AINQRTSKINKAM

-3338 KQEFINADEQAQTI
+3338 KQEFISADEQAQTI

-3362 HAYKEICEILFDKV
+3362 HAYKEICEMLFDKV
-3376 LTAANSLDTKYLNF
+3376 LTAANSLDKKFLNF

-3638 TNPVMSKVNQFN
+3638 TNPFMSKVNQFN

-3707 ERMTEQQIET
+3707 ERMTEKQIET